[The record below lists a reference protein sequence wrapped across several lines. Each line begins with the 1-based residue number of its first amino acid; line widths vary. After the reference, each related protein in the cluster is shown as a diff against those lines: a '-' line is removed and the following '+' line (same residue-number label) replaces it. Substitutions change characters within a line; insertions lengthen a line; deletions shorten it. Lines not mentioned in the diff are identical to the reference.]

1 MFLPLFFVTFAAII
15 TYLNKKRT
23 KNMKHIRHYLTAL
36 FAIALSLMV
45 WADSGELFT
54 SGKLSSSLINCIV
67 QDKYGYIWVGT
78 EYGLSKFDGYRF
90 TNYLHNEEDTTSITD
105 NIISDLLVDKKGNL
119 WIGCAKGLMRYNY
132 ETNNFSRLQFPDGRK
147 PRIYSMV
154 ESHRGDILLGTAGY
168 GLYSVKNNGIEK
180 TANNRFTIKW
190 ERAYAKR
197 DSDVFFTHIYEDKH
211 HYLWQSSHL
220 STFTRFIEKQ
230 GKVQRKDFKSPY
242 GAPVA
247 FIQHR
252 PQAMLIVCMYGIIY
266 YDYRTGRIA
275 DAGYDLGTFKNHVTI
290 NNATFDHEGNLY
302 ISTSEHGALIIK
314 KGSNK
319 VEQLENSNSNF
330 NLSTA
335 FVNDIIEDKDNN
347 LWIGCYKKGL
357 YLLNQRQQA
366 FSSWSFS
373 AQNYIIG
380 SSVSSIAPGENG
392 ETWCTVQN
400 SGVFC
405 FDASGKIIAHPT
417 SPAGTC
423 IIYKDRRGAYWISNG
438 SALYSYN
445 PHTGA
450 YQEKLT
456 FTSAGIY
463 CMTDDNQG
471 NLYISVYS
479 KGLYIYNV
487 ESGKVTV
494 LNMRQRGNKGF
505 LCNDWVR
512 SMAFDHTGHL
522 WIGTSNGVSCLNT
535 KTLSFK
541 DFGWNNILKD
551 RQANGICEG
560 KNGNMIIGTEEGLY
574 LFDRKNNKTLALPHA
589 EVLKGKQVCSII
601 KDHQGDLWI
610 STTMGIWQYDQKN
623 RQFIGHINGNG
634 LTTRE
639 YVLGSSMHTASDL
652 IAFGTSDGIT
662 TFYPERVKA
671 KKMELGDVHL
681 TNFIIDGKPI
691 NCLTDEFTIPY
702 EENSFTLEF
711 SLLNYRNTDNISFQ
725 YRINEGK
732 WNSTNE
738 GSNAVSFNKLKP
750 GSYTLEV
757 RAMSNG
763 NFSKKS
769 TIIHIKV
776 CDPWYAS
783 TWAFLLYFLTAAG
796 IILYIIYRYERHRKE
811 DLEETK
817 MQFLINATHDI
828 RSPLTLIME
837 PLKKLKERLGNAEEY
852 QADIDTIDRNA
863 QRLLTLVNQILDKR
877 RLDKHQMNLSCR
889 ETNLVEFSQG
899 LVSLFTYNA
908 NLRGINIRLEMPETP
923 VNAWIDRNKLDKA
936 IANLLSNAFKYTP
949 NGGEIIFRIEK
960 QDKKVLLYVID
971 SGKGLGKNDDA
982 KTLFERFYQGKN
994 SADMHLGGS
1003 GIGLN
1008 LCRSIVRLHGGDVTA
1023 RNREDGTSGACFIIE
1038 LPLGKEHLKDSQINS
1053 DYVVNG
1059 KKQQRGA
1066 ASRNSKILLVDDD
1079 IEICRYL
1086 KSELSDWYR
1095 FVICNNGKEALKQLL
1110 SGDFDLVVSDVVM
1123 PEMDGI
1129 TLLRNIK
1136 GNANISHVPVIMLTS
1151 KSEISDRLEGIKL
1164 GADAYLAKPFSL
1176 EELHLTIDNLIDN
1189 VRRLKGKFSGALK
1202 QDDKVEKIEVKGY
1215 DEELMERIMKVV
1227 NENLS
1232 DSDFNVEKMCDEVGV
1247 SRTQLHRKLKE
1258 MTGVPTSEFLRNIRL
1273 NEAARLI
1280 REHKINI
1287 TQVSYMV
1294 GFANN
1299 SHFSTAFKKYFGMS
1313 PTEYAAKYTE

>member
-1 MFLPLFFVTFAAII
+1 MLFSIFCFVQ
-15 TYLNKKRT
+15 
-23 KNMKHIRHYLTAL
+23 MLTCFSYAN
-36 FAIALSLMV
+36 
-45 WADSGELFT
+45 SGRLYT
-54 SGKLSSSLINCIV
+54 SNDLSSSLIRCII
-67 QDKYGYIWVGT
+67 QDKYGFIWVGT
-78 EYGLSKFDGYRF
+78 NYGLNRFDGYKF
-90 TNYLHNEEDTTSITD
+90 STYLCNPADTTTIQD
-105 NIISDLLVDKKGNL
+105 NDIVKLYPYSKEFLFVATNRGLYKYSYLTNSFQHIVLEKKDEKIRVSSLIEDGKHNLL
-119 WIGCAKGLMRYNY
+119 I
-132 ETNNFSRLQFPDGRK
+132 
-147 PRIYSMV
+147 
-154 ESHRGDILLGTAGY
+154 GTAGY
-168 GLYSVKNNGIEK
+168 GAYRLDMTTGKVTRLSRKSANSV
-180 TANNRFTIKW
+180 
-190 ERAYAKR
+190 
-197 DSDVFFTHIYEDKH
+197 DDFFAMLFFDDEG
-211 HYLWQSSHL
+211 YLWQANHTKVL
-220 STFTRFIEKQ
+220 RKYKYN
-230 GKVQRKDFKSPY
+230 GKSIQLVSVYEPKDLFGISKLY
-242 GAPVA
+242 ATDKKGFFVA
-247 FIQHR
+247 HTGGMMR
-252 PQAMLIVCMYGIIY
+252 
-266 YDYRTGRIA
+266 YDYASHSFSRYDFDFSAHQG
-275 DAGYDLGTFKNHVTI
+275 AGYISAVTLDKYGNLWLGTSGDGTFKIPHGSRKAYRVEL
-290 NNATFDHEGNLY
+290 NNQSFIFDNAHISDLLIDRDGNQWY
-302 ISTSEHGALIIK
+302 
-314 KGSNK
+314 
-319 VEQLENSNSNF
+319 
-330 NLSTA
+330 
-335 FVNDIIEDKDNN
+335 
-347 LWIGCYKKGL
+347 GCYMKGLFLSNNDKNVFHPVSLDELGAGMETISSVVGVADGLMLFVVKNHGL
-357 YLLNQRQQA
+357 YLLDEKTGNTKLLQ
-366 FSSWSFS
+366 
-373 AQNYIIG
+373 
-380 SSVSSIAPGENG
+380 
-392 ETWCTVQN
+392 
-400 SGVFC
+400 
-405 FDASGKIIAHPT
+405 
-417 SPAGTC
+417 SPAGP
-423 IIYKDRRGAYWISNG
+423 IKVYSDFRKKVYVYGRDGIYEYDWMYQTYRLLLPSNGLSLDDMQVDAAGNIYFTSQGNGLYVWNRKSGKMTQYLMDDKRPHKTICNNWISEIRLD
-438 SALYSYN
+438 S
-445 PHTGA
+445 
-450 YQEKLT
+450 
-456 FTSAGIY
+456 
-463 CMTDDNQG
+463 
-471 NLYISVYS
+471 
-479 KGLYIYNV
+479 
-487 ESGKVTV
+487 
-494 LNMRQRGNKGF
+494 RG
-505 LCNDWVR
+505 W
-512 SMAFDHTGHL
+512 L
-522 WIGTSNGVSCLNT
+522 WCATANGVSCMDT
-535 KTLSFK
+535 KTGYFDIILSRP
-541 DFGWNNILKD
+541 LL
-551 RQANGICEG
+551 EG
-560 KNGNMIIGTEEGLY
+560 KSCYSTLELSDGKIAIATEMGLY
-574 LFDRKNNKTLALPHA
+574 LYDRKKQQTIPWPHS
-589 EVLKGKQVCSII
+589 ESISGLRIYSLK
-601 KDHQGDLWI
+601 KDVKGNLWM
-610 STTMGIWQYDQKN
+610 SSAQGIWCYDSKAKS
-623 RQFIGHINGNG
+623 FFSFEKGNG
-634 LTTRE
+634 LLTKE
-639 YVLGSSMHTASDL
+639 YLAGVVGS
-652 IAFGTSDGIT
+652 TSDGVICYGNSEGLT
-662 TFYPERVKA
+662 YFRPSQVKDYNEKTSA
-671 KKMELGDVHL
+671 IYLSGVL
-681 TNFIIDGKPI
+681 LDGKMAPFI
-691 NCLTDEFTIPY
+691 GDNLSVPSDFKSIVL
-702 EENSFTLEF
+702 SFSQLDYQ
-711 SLLNYRNTDNISFQ
+711 SVGNIVFQ
-725 YRINEGK
+725 YRINGGK
-732 WNSTNE
+732 WI
-738 GSNAVSFNKLKP
+738 SNAAGDNSFNFTGL
-750 GSYTLEV
+750 SYGHYRIEV
-757 RAMSNG
+757 RTYCNG
-763 NFSKKS
+763 KYSTYKKV
-769 TIIHIKV
+769 INLDV
-776 CDPWYAS
+776 LAPWFL
-783 TWAFLLYFLTAAG
+783 TVWAKLLYLFLILGLTAAA
-796 IILYIIYRYERHRKE
+796 IIVFLRKKKR
-811 DLEETK
+811 DMEEAK

-1202 QDDKVEKIEVKGY
+1202 QDDKVEKVEVKGY

>member
-1 MFLPLFFVTFAAII
+1 MLFSIFCFVQ
-15 TYLNKKRT
+15 
-23 KNMKHIRHYLTAL
+23 MLTCFSYAN
-36 FAIALSLMV
+36 
-45 WADSGELFT
+45 SGRLYT
-54 SGKLSSSLINCIV
+54 SNDMSSSLIRCII
-67 QDKYGYIWVGT
+67 QDKYGFIWVGT
-78 EYGLSKFDGYRF
+78 NFGLNRFDGYKF
-90 TNYLHNEEDTTSITD
+90 CTYLCNPADTTTIQD
-105 NIISDLLVDKKGNL
+105 NDIVKLYPYSKEFLFVATNRGLYKYSYLTNSFQHIVLEKKDEKIRISSLIEDGKHNLL
-119 WIGCAKGLMRYNY
+119 I
-132 ETNNFSRLQFPDGRK
+132 
-147 PRIYSMV
+147 
-154 ESHRGDILLGTAGY
+154 GTAGY
-168 GLYSVKNNGIEK
+168 GAYRLDMTTGKVTRLSRKSANSV
-180 TANNRFTIKW
+180 
-190 ERAYAKR
+190 
-197 DSDVFFTHIYEDKH
+197 DDFFAMLFFDDEG
-211 HYLWQSSHL
+211 YLWQANH
-220 STFTRFIEKQ
+220 T
-230 GKVQRKDFKSPY
+230 KVLRKYKYNSKSIKLVSVYEPKGLFSVCKLY
-242 GAPVA
+242 AADKKGFFVA
-247 FIQHR
+247 H
-252 PQAMLIVCMYGIIY
+252 VGGIMR
-266 YDYRTGRIA
+266 YDYASHRFSRYDFDFSAHQG
-275 DAGYDLGTFKNHVTI
+275 AGYISAVTLDKYGNLWLGTSGDGTFKIPHGSRKAYRVEL
-290 NNATFDHEGNLY
+290 NNQSFIFDNAHISDLLIDRDGNQWY
-302 ISTSEHGALIIK
+302 
-314 KGSNK
+314 
-319 VEQLENSNSNF
+319 
-330 NLSTA
+330 
-335 FVNDIIEDKDNN
+335 
-347 LWIGCYKKGL
+347 GCYMKGLFLSNNDKNVFHPVSLDELGAGMETISSVVGVADGLMLFVVKNHGL
-357 YLLNQRQQA
+357 YLLDEKTGNTKLLQ
-366 FSSWSFS
+366 
-373 AQNYIIG
+373 
-380 SSVSSIAPGENG
+380 
-392 ETWCTVQN
+392 
-400 SGVFC
+400 
-405 FDASGKIIAHPT
+405 
-417 SPAGTC
+417 SPAGP
-423 IIYKDRRGAYWISNG
+423 IKVYSDFRKNVYVYGRDGIYEYDWKHQTYRLLLPANGLSLDYMQVDAAGNIYFTSQGNGLYVWNRKSGKMTQYLMDDKRPHKTICNNWISEIRLD
-438 SALYSYN
+438 S
-445 PHTGA
+445 
-450 YQEKLT
+450 
-456 FTSAGIY
+456 
-463 CMTDDNQG
+463 
-471 NLYISVYS
+471 
-479 KGLYIYNV
+479 
-487 ESGKVTV
+487 
-494 LNMRQRGNKGF
+494 RG
-505 LCNDWVR
+505 W
-512 SMAFDHTGHL
+512 L
-522 WIGTSNGVSCLNT
+522 WCATANGVSCMDT
-535 KTLSFK
+535 KTGYFDIILSRP
-541 DFGWNNILKD
+541 LL
-551 RQANGICEG
+551 EG
-560 KNGNMIIGTEEGLY
+560 KTCYSTLELSDGKIAIATEMGLY
-574 LFDRKNNKTLALPHA
+574 LYDRKKQQTTPWPHS
-589 EVLKGKQVCSII
+589 ESISGLRIYSLK
-601 KDHQGDLWI
+601 KDVKGNLWM
-610 STTMGIWQYDQKN
+610 STAQGIWCYDSKAKS
-623 RQFIGHINGNG
+623 FFSFEKGNG
-634 LTTRE
+634 LLTKE
-639 YVLGSSMHTASDL
+639 YLAGVVGS
-652 IAFGTSDGIT
+652 TSDGVICYGNSEGLT
-662 TFYPERVKA
+662 YFRPSQVKDYNEKTSA
-671 KKMELGDVHL
+671 IYLSGVL
-681 TNFIIDGKPI
+681 LDGKMAPFI
-691 NCLTDEFTIPY
+691 GDNLSVPSDFKSIVL
-702 EENSFTLEF
+702 SFSQLDYQ
-711 SLLNYRNTDNISFQ
+711 SVGNIVFQ
-725 YRINEGK
+725 YRINGGK
-732 WNSTNE
+732 WI
-738 GSNAVSFNKLKP
+738 SNAAGDNSFNFTGL
-750 GSYTLEV
+750 SYGHYRIEV
-757 RAMSNG
+757 RTYCNG
-763 NFSKKS
+763 KYSTYKKV
-769 TIIHIKV
+769 INLDV
-776 CDPWYAS
+776 LAPWFL
-783 TWAFLLYFLTAAG
+783 TVWAKLLYLFLILGLTAAA
-796 IILYIIYRYERHRKE
+796 IIVYLRKKKR
-811 DLEETK
+811 DLEEAK

-852 QADIDTIDRNA
+852 QADIDTIDRNT

>member
-1 MFLPLFFVTFAAII
+1 MKRFMLFSIFCFVQ
-15 TYLNKKRT
+15 
-23 KNMKHIRHYLTAL
+23 MLTCFSYAN
-36 FAIALSLMV
+36 
-45 WADSGELFT
+45 SGRLYT
-54 SGKLSSSLINCIV
+54 SNDMSSSLIRCII
-67 QDKYGYIWVGT
+67 QDKYGFIWVGT
-78 EYGLSKFDGYRF
+78 NFGLNRFDGYKF
-90 TNYLHNEEDTTSITD
+90 CTYLCNPADTTTIQD
-105 NIISDLLVDKKGNL
+105 NDIVKLYPYSKEFLFVATNRGLYKYSYLTNSFQHIVLEKKDEKIRISSLIEDGKHNLL
-119 WIGCAKGLMRYNY
+119 I
-132 ETNNFSRLQFPDGRK
+132 
-147 PRIYSMV
+147 
-154 ESHRGDILLGTAGY
+154 GTAGY
-168 GLYSVKNNGIEK
+168 GAYRLDMTTGKVTRLSRKSANSV
-180 TANNRFTIKW
+180 
-190 ERAYAKR
+190 
-197 DSDVFFTHIYEDKH
+197 DDFFAMLFFDDEG
-211 HYLWQSSHL
+211 YLWQANHTKVL
-220 STFTRFIEKQ
+220 RKYKYN
-230 GKVQRKDFKSPY
+230 GKSIKLVSVYEPKGLFSVCKLYAADKKGFF
-242 GAPVA
+242 VA
-247 FIQHR
+247 H
-252 PQAMLIVCMYGIIY
+252 VGGIMR
-266 YDYRTGRIA
+266 YDYASHRFSRYDFDFSAHQG
-275 DAGYDLGTFKNHVTI
+275 AGYISAVTLDKYGNLWLGTSGDGTFKIPHGSRKAYRVEL
-290 NNATFDHEGNLY
+290 NNQSFIFDNAHISDLLIDRDGNQWY
-302 ISTSEHGALIIK
+302 
-314 KGSNK
+314 
-319 VEQLENSNSNF
+319 
-330 NLSTA
+330 
-335 FVNDIIEDKDNN
+335 
-347 LWIGCYKKGL
+347 GCYMKGLFLSNNDKNVFHPVSLDELGAGMETISSVVGVADGLMLFVVKNHGL
-357 YLLNQRQQA
+357 YLLDEKTGNTKLLQ
-366 FSSWSFS
+366 
-373 AQNYIIG
+373 
-380 SSVSSIAPGENG
+380 
-392 ETWCTVQN
+392 
-400 SGVFC
+400 
-405 FDASGKIIAHPT
+405 
-417 SPAGTC
+417 SPAGP
-423 IIYKDRRGAYWISNG
+423 IKVYSDFRKNVYVYGRDGIYEYDWKHQTYRLLLPANGLSLDYMRVDAAGNIYFTSQGNGLYVWNRKSGKMTQYLMDDKRPHKTICNNWISEIRLD
-438 SALYSYN
+438 S
-445 PHTGA
+445 
-450 YQEKLT
+450 
-456 FTSAGIY
+456 
-463 CMTDDNQG
+463 
-471 NLYISVYS
+471 
-479 KGLYIYNV
+479 
-487 ESGKVTV
+487 
-494 LNMRQRGNKGF
+494 RG
-505 LCNDWVR
+505 W
-512 SMAFDHTGHL
+512 L
-522 WIGTSNGVSCLNT
+522 WCATANGVSCMDT
-535 KTLSFK
+535 KTGYFDIILSRP
-541 DFGWNNILKD
+541 LL
-551 RQANGICEG
+551 EG
-560 KNGNMIIGTEEGLY
+560 KTCYSTLELSDGKIAIATEMGLY
-574 LFDRKNNKTLALPHA
+574 LYDRKKQQTTPWPHS
-589 EVLKGKQVCSII
+589 ESISGLRIYSLK
-601 KDHQGDLWI
+601 KDVKGNLWM
-610 STTMGIWQYDQKN
+610 STAQGIWCYDSKAKS
-623 RQFIGHINGNG
+623 FFSFEKGNG
-634 LTTRE
+634 LLTKE
-639 YVLGSSMHTASDL
+639 YLAGVVGS
-652 IAFGTSDGIT
+652 TSDGVICYGNSEGLT
-662 TFYPERVKA
+662 YFRPSQVKDYNEKTSA
-671 KKMELGDVHL
+671 IYLSGVL
-681 TNFIIDGKPI
+681 LDGKMAPFI
-691 NCLTDEFTIPY
+691 GDNLSVPY
-702 EENSFTLEF
+702 DFKSIVLSFSQLDYQ
-711 SLLNYRNTDNISFQ
+711 SVGNIVFQ
-725 YRINEGK
+725 YRINGGK
-732 WNSTNE
+732 WI
-738 GSNAVSFNKLKP
+738 SNAAGDNSFNFTGL
-750 GSYTLEV
+750 SYGHYRIEV
-757 RAMSNG
+757 RTYCNG
-763 NFSKKS
+763 KYSTYKKV
-769 TIIHIKV
+769 INLDV
-776 CDPWYAS
+776 LAPWFL
-783 TWAFLLYFLTAAG
+783 TVWAKLLYLFLILGLTAAA
-796 IILYIIYRYERHRKE
+796 IIVYLRKKKR
-811 DLEETK
+811 DLEEAK

-1038 LPLGKEHLKDSQINS
+1038 LPLGKEHLKNNQICLDN
-1053 DYVVNG
+1053 VGTG
-1059 KKQQRGA
+1059 KKQQRSA

-1129 TLLRNIK
+1129 TLLKNIK

-1280 REHKINI
+1280 RERKINI

-1313 PTEYAAKYTE
+1313 PSEYAAKYTE

>member
-1 MFLPLFFVTFAAII
+1 MKRFMLFSIFCFVQ
-15 TYLNKKRT
+15 
-23 KNMKHIRHYLTAL
+23 MLTCFSYAN
-36 FAIALSLMV
+36 
-45 WADSGELFT
+45 SGRLYT
-54 SGKLSSSLINCIV
+54 SNDMSSSLIRCII
-67 QDKYGYIWVGT
+67 QDKYGFIWVGT
-78 EYGLSKFDGYRF
+78 NYGLNRFDGYKF
-90 TNYLHNEEDTTSITD
+90 STYLCNPADTTTIQD
-105 NIISDLLVDKKGNL
+105 NDIVKLYPYSKEFLFVATNRGLYKYSYLTNSFQHIVLEKKDEKIRVSSLIEDGKHNLL
-119 WIGCAKGLMRYNY
+119 I
-132 ETNNFSRLQFPDGRK
+132 
-147 PRIYSMV
+147 
-154 ESHRGDILLGTAGY
+154 GTAGY
-168 GLYSVKNNGIEK
+168 GAYRLDMTTGKVTRLSRKSANSV
-180 TANNRFTIKW
+180 
-190 ERAYAKR
+190 
-197 DSDVFFTHIYEDKH
+197 DDFFAMLFFDDEG
-211 HYLWQSSHL
+211 YLWQANHTKVL
-220 STFTRFIEKQ
+220 RKYKYN
-230 GKVQRKDFKSPY
+230 GKSIKLVSVYEPKGLFSVCKLYAADKKGFF
-242 GAPVA
+242 VA
-247 FIQHR
+247 H
-252 PQAMLIVCMYGIIY
+252 VGGIMR
-266 YDYRTGRIA
+266 YDYASHRFSRYDFDFSAHQG
-275 DAGYDLGTFKNHVTI
+275 AGYISAVTLDKYGNLWLGTSGDGTFKIPHGSRKAYRVEL
-290 NNATFDHEGNLY
+290 NNQSFIFDNAHISDLLIDRDGNQWY
-302 ISTSEHGALIIK
+302 
-314 KGSNK
+314 
-319 VEQLENSNSNF
+319 
-330 NLSTA
+330 
-335 FVNDIIEDKDNN
+335 
-347 LWIGCYKKGL
+347 GCYMKGLFLSNNDKNVFHPVSLDELGAGMETISSVVGVADGLMLFVVKNHGL
-357 YLLNQRQQA
+357 YLLDEKTGNTKLLQ
-366 FSSWSFS
+366 
-373 AQNYIIG
+373 
-380 SSVSSIAPGENG
+380 
-392 ETWCTVQN
+392 
-400 SGVFC
+400 
-405 FDASGKIIAHPT
+405 
-417 SPAGTC
+417 SPAGP
-423 IIYKDRRGAYWISNG
+423 IKVYSDFRKNVYVYGRDGIYEYDWMHQTYRLLLPANGLSLDYMQVDAAGNIYFTSQGNGLYVWNRKSGKMTQYLMDDKRPHKTICNNWISEIRLD
-438 SALYSYN
+438 S
-445 PHTGA
+445 
-450 YQEKLT
+450 
-456 FTSAGIY
+456 
-463 CMTDDNQG
+463 
-471 NLYISVYS
+471 
-479 KGLYIYNV
+479 
-487 ESGKVTV
+487 
-494 LNMRQRGNKGF
+494 RG
-505 LCNDWVR
+505 W
-512 SMAFDHTGHL
+512 L
-522 WIGTSNGVSCLNT
+522 WCATANGVSCMDT
-535 KTLSFK
+535 KTGYFDIILSRP
-541 DFGWNNILKD
+541 LL
-551 RQANGICEG
+551 EG
-560 KNGNMIIGTEEGLY
+560 KSCYSTLELSNGKIAIATEMGLY
-574 LFDRKNNKTLALPHA
+574 LYDRKKQQTTPWPHS
-589 EVLKGKQVCSII
+589 ESISGLRIYSLK
-601 KDHQGDLWI
+601 KDVKGNLWM
-610 STTMGIWQYDQKN
+610 STAQGIWCYDSKAKS
-623 RQFIGHINGNG
+623 FFSFEKGNG
-634 LTTRE
+634 LLTKE
-639 YVLGSSMHTASDL
+639 YLAGVVGS
-652 IAFGTSDGIT
+652 TSDGVICYGNSEGLT
-662 TFYPERVKA
+662 YFQPSEVKDYNEKTSA
-671 KKMELGDVHL
+671 IYLSGVL
-681 TNFIIDGKPI
+681 LDGKMAPFI
-691 NCLTDEFTIPY
+691 GDNLSVPSDFKSIVL
-702 EENSFTLEF
+702 SFSQLDYQ
-711 SLLNYRNTDNISFQ
+711 SVGNIVFQ
-725 YRINEGK
+725 YRINGGK
-732 WNSTNE
+732 WI
-738 GSNAVSFNKLKP
+738 SNAAGDNSFNFTGL
-750 GSYTLEV
+750 SYGHYRIEV
-757 RAMSNG
+757 RTYCNG
-763 NFSKKS
+763 KYSTYKKV
-769 TIIHIKV
+769 INLDV
-776 CDPWYAS
+776 LAPWFL
-783 TWAFLLYFLTAAG
+783 TVWAKLLYLFLILGLTAAA
-796 IILYIIYRYERHRKE
+796 IIVYLRKKKR
-811 DLEETK
+811 DLEEAK

-982 KTLFERFYQGKN
+982 KNLFERFYQGKN

-1189 VRRLKGKFSGALK
+1189 VRRLKGKFTGALK
-1202 QDDKVEKIEVKGY
+1202 QDDKVEKVEVKGY

>member
-1 MFLPLFFVTFAAII
+1 M
-15 TYLNKKRT
+15 
-23 KNMKHIRHYLTAL
+23 
-36 FAIALSLMV
+36 
-45 WADSGELFT
+45 
-54 SGKLSSSLINCIV
+54 
-67 QDKYGYIWVGT
+67 DKYGNLWLGT
-78 EYGLSKFDGYRF
+78 SGDGTFKIPHGSRKAYRVELNNQSFIFD
-90 TNYLHNEEDTTSITD
+90 NAH
-105 NIISDLLVDKKGNL
+105 ISDLLIDRDGNQWYGCYMKGLFLSNNDKNVFHPVSLDELGAGMETISSVVGVADGLMLFVVKNHGLYLLDEKTGKTKLLQSPAGPIRVYSDFRKNVYVYGRDGIYEYDWKHQTYRLLLPANGLSLDGMQVDAAGNIYFTSPGNGLYVWNRKSGKMTQYLMDDKRPHKTICNNWISEIRLDSRGWLWCATANGVSCMDTKTGYFDIILSRSLLEGKTCYSTLELSNGKIAIATEMGLYLYDRKKQQTTPWPHSESISGLRIYSLKKDVKGNL
-119 WIGCAKGLMRYNY
+119 WMSTAQGIWCYDSKAKSFFSFEKGNGLLTKEYLAGVVGSTSDGVICYGNSEGLTYFRPSQVKDYN
-132 ETNNFSRLQFPDGRK
+132 
-147 PRIYSMV
+147 
-154 ESHRGDILLGTAGY
+154 
-168 GLYSVKNNGIEK
+168 EK
-180 TANNRFTIKW
+180 T
-190 ERAYAKR
+190 
-197 DSDVFFTHIYEDKH
+197 SVIY
-211 HYLWQSSHL
+211 L
-220 STFTRFIEKQ
+220 SGVLLDGKMAPFI
-230 GKVQRKDFKSPY
+230 GDNLSVPSDFKS
-242 GAPVA
+242 
-247 FIQHR
+247 
-252 PQAMLIVCMYGIIY
+252 IV
-266 YDYRTGRIA
+266 
-275 DAGYDLGTFKNHVTI
+275 
-290 NNATFDHEGNLY
+290 
-302 ISTSEHGALIIK
+302 
-314 KGSNK
+314 
-319 VEQLENSNSNF
+319 
-330 NLSTA
+330 LS
-335 FVNDIIEDKDNN
+335 
-347 LWIGCYKKGL
+347 
-357 YLLNQRQQA
+357 
-366 FSSWSFS
+366 
-373 AQNYIIG
+373 
-380 SSVSSIAPGENG
+380 
-392 ETWCTVQN
+392 
-400 SGVFC
+400 
-405 FDASGKIIAHPT
+405 
-417 SPAGTC
+417 
-423 IIYKDRRGAYWISNG
+423 
-438 SALYSYN
+438 
-445 PHTGA
+445 
-450 YQEKLT
+450 
-456 FTSAGIY
+456 
-463 CMTDDNQG
+463 
-471 NLYISVYS
+471 
-479 KGLYIYNV
+479 
-487 ESGKVTV
+487 
-494 LNMRQRGNKGF
+494 
-505 LCNDWVR
+505 
-512 SMAFDHTGHL
+512 
-522 WIGTSNGVSCLNT
+522 
-535 KTLSFK
+535 
-541 DFGWNNILKD
+541 
-551 RQANGICEG
+551 
-560 KNGNMIIGTEEGLY
+560 
-574 LFDRKNNKTLALPHA
+574 
-589 EVLKGKQVCSII
+589 
-601 KDHQGDLWI
+601 
-610 STTMGIWQYDQKN
+610 
-623 RQFIGHINGNG
+623 
-634 LTTRE
+634 
-639 YVLGSSMHTASDL
+639 
-652 IAFGTSDGIT
+652 
-662 TFYPERVKA
+662 
-671 KKMELGDVHL
+671 
-681 TNFIIDGKPI
+681 
-691 NCLTDEFTIPY
+691 
-702 EENSFTLEF
+702 F
-711 SLLNYRNTDNISFQ
+711 SLLDYQSVGNIVFQ
-725 YRINEGK
+725 YRINGGK
-732 WNSTNE
+732 WI
-738 GSNAVSFNKLKP
+738 SNAAGDNSFNFTGL
-750 GSYTLEV
+750 SYGHYRIEV
-757 RAMSNG
+757 RTYCNG
-763 NFSKKS
+763 KYSTYKKV
-769 TIIHIKV
+769 INLDV
-776 CDPWYAS
+776 LAPWFL
-783 TWAFLLYFLTAAG
+783 TVWAKLIYLFLILGLTAAA
-796 IILYIIYRYERHRKE
+796 IIVYLRKKKR
-811 DLEETK
+811 DMEEAK

-852 QADIDTIDRNA
+852 HEDIDTMDRNA

-877 RLDKHQMNLSCR
+877 RLDKHQMKLSCR
-889 ETNLVEFSQG
+889 ETNLVEFSRG

-1059 KKQQRGA
+1059 KKPQRGA

-1202 QDDKVEKIEVKGY
+1202 QDDKVEKVEVKGY

-1280 REHKINI
+1280 RERKINI

>member
-1 MFLPLFFVTFAAII
+1 MKRFILFSIFCFVQ
-15 TYLNKKRT
+15 
-23 KNMKHIRHYLTAL
+23 MLTCFSYAN
-36 FAIALSLMV
+36 
-45 WADSGELFT
+45 SGRLYT
-54 SGKLSSSLINCIV
+54 SNDLSSSLIRCII
-67 QDKYGYIWVGT
+67 QDKYGFIWVGT
-78 EYGLSKFDGYRF
+78 NYGLNRFDGYKF
-90 TNYLHNEEDTTSITD
+90 STYLCNPADTTTIQDNDIVKLYPYSKEFLFVATNRGLYKYSYLTNSFQHIVLEKKDEKIRVSSLIEDGKHNLLIGTSGYGAYRLDMTTGKVTRLSRKSANSVDDFFAMLFFDDEGYLWQANHTKVLRKYKYNGKSIKLVSVYEPKDLFGISKLYATD
-105 NIISDLLVDKKGNL
+105 KKGFFVAHAGGIMRYDYASHSFSRYDFDFSSHQGAGYISAVTLDKYGNLWLGTSGDGTFKIPHGSRKAYRVELNNQSFIFDNAHISDLLIDRDGNQ
-119 WIGCAKGLMRYNY
+119 WYGCYMKGLFLSNNDKNVFHPVSLDELGAGM
-132 ETNNFSRLQFPDGRK
+132 ETISSVVGVADGL
-147 PRIYSMV
+147 MLFV
-154 ESHRGDILLGTAGY
+154 
-168 GLYSVKNNGIEK
+168 VKN
-180 TANNRFTIKW
+180 
-190 ERAYAKR
+190 
-197 DSDVFFTHIYEDKH
+197 H
-211 HYLWQSSHL
+211 
-220 STFTRFIEKQ
+220 
-230 GKVQRKDFKSPY
+230 
-242 GAPVA
+242 
-247 FIQHR
+247 
-252 PQAMLIVCMYGIIY
+252 
-266 YDYRTGRIA
+266 
-275 DAGYDLGTFKNHVTI
+275 
-290 NNATFDHEGNLY
+290 
-302 ISTSEHGALIIK
+302 
-314 KGSNK
+314 
-319 VEQLENSNSNF
+319 
-330 NLSTA
+330 
-335 FVNDIIEDKDNN
+335 
-347 LWIGCYKKGL
+347 GL
-357 YLLNQRQQA
+357 YLLDEKTGNTKLLQ
-366 FSSWSFS
+366 
-373 AQNYIIG
+373 
-380 SSVSSIAPGENG
+380 
-392 ETWCTVQN
+392 
-400 SGVFC
+400 
-405 FDASGKIIAHPT
+405 
-417 SPAGTC
+417 SPAGLVKVYSDFRKNVYVYGRDG
-423 IIYKDRRGAYWISNG
+423 IYEYDWKHQTYRLLLPANG
-438 SALYSYN
+438 LSLDGMQVDAAGNIY
-445 PHTGA
+445 
-450 YQEKLT
+450 
-456 FTSAGIY
+456 FTS
-463 CMTDDNQG
+463 QG
-471 NLYISVYS
+471 N
-479 KGLYIYNV
+479 GLYVWNRK
-487 ESGKVTV
+487 SGKMTQY
-494 LNMRQRGNKGF
+494 LMDDKRPHKTICNNWIADIRLDSRG
-505 LCNDWVR
+505 R
-512 SMAFDHTGHL
+512 L
-522 WIGTSNGVSCLNT
+522 WCATSNGVSCMDT
-535 KTLSFK
+535 KTGYFDIILSRP
-541 DFGWNNILKD
+541 LL
-551 RQANGICEG
+551 EG
-560 KNGNMIIGTEEGLY
+560 KSCYSTLELSDGKIAIATEMGLY
-574 LFDRKNNKTLALPHA
+574 LYDRKKQQTTPWPHS
-589 EVLKGKQVCSII
+589 ESISGLRIYSLK
-601 KDHQGDLWI
+601 KDVKGNLWM
-610 STTMGIWQYDQKN
+610 STAQGIWCYDSKAKS
-623 RQFIGHINGNG
+623 FFSFEKGNG
-634 LTTRE
+634 LLTKE
-639 YVLGSSMHTASDL
+639 YLAGVVGS
-652 IAFGTSDGIT
+652 TSDGVICYGNSEGLT
-662 TFYPERVKA
+662 YFRPSQVKDYDEKTSA
-671 KKMELGDVHL
+671 IYLSGVL
-681 TNFIIDGKPI
+681 LDGKMAPFI
-691 NCLTDEFTIPY
+691 GDNLSVPSDFKSIVL
-702 EENSFTLEF
+702 SFSQLDYQ
-711 SLLNYRNTDNISFQ
+711 SVGNIVFQ
-725 YRINEGK
+725 YRINGGR
-732 WNSTNE
+732 WI
-738 GSNAVSFNKLKP
+738 SNAAGENSFNFTGL
-750 GSYTLEV
+750 SYGHYRIEV
-757 RAMSNG
+757 RTYCNG
-763 NFSKKS
+763 KYSTYKKVINLDVLAPWFL
-769 TIIHIKV
+769 TI
-776 CDPWYAS
+776 
-783 TWAFLLYFLTAAG
+783 WAKLIYLFLILGLTAAA
-796 IILYIIYRYERHRKE
+796 IIVFLRKKKR
-811 DLEETK
+811 DLEEAK

-949 NGGEIIFRIEK
+949 NGGEIIFRIKK

-1038 LPLGKEHLKDSQINS
+1038 LPLGKEHLKNNQICLDN
-1053 DYVVNG
+1053 VG
-1059 KKQQRGA
+1059 TGMKQQRGA

-1086 KSELSDWYR
+1086 KSELSGWYR

-1189 VRRLKGKFSGALK
+1189 VRRLKGKFTGALK
-1202 QDDKVEKIEVKGY
+1202 QDDKVEKVEVKGY

>member
-1 MFLPLFFVTFAAII
+1 MLFSIFCFVQ
-15 TYLNKKRT
+15 
-23 KNMKHIRHYLTAL
+23 MLTCFSYAN
-36 FAIALSLMV
+36 
-45 WADSGELFT
+45 SGRLYT
-54 SGKLSSSLINCIV
+54 SNDMSSSLIRCII
-67 QDKYGYIWVGT
+67 QDKYGFIWVGT
-78 EYGLSKFDGYRF
+78 NFGLNRFDGYKF
-90 TNYLHNEEDTTSITD
+90 CTYLCNPADTTTIQD
-105 NIISDLLVDKKGNL
+105 NDIVKLYPYSKEFLFVATNRGLYKYSYLTNSFQHIVLEKKDEKIRISSLIEDGKHNLL
-119 WIGCAKGLMRYNY
+119 I
-132 ETNNFSRLQFPDGRK
+132 
-147 PRIYSMV
+147 
-154 ESHRGDILLGTAGY
+154 GTAGY
-168 GLYSVKNNGIEK
+168 GAYRLDMTTGKVTRLSRKSANSV
-180 TANNRFTIKW
+180 
-190 ERAYAKR
+190 
-197 DSDVFFTHIYEDKH
+197 DDFFAMLFFDDEG
-211 HYLWQSSHL
+211 YLWQANHTKVL
-220 STFTRFIEKQ
+220 RKYKYN
-230 GKVQRKDFKSPY
+230 GKSIKLVSVYEPKGLFSVCKLYAADKKGFF
-242 GAPVA
+242 VA
-247 FIQHR
+247 H
-252 PQAMLIVCMYGIIY
+252 VGGIMR
-266 YDYRTGRIA
+266 YDYASHRFSRYDFDFSAHQG
-275 DAGYDLGTFKNHVTI
+275 AGYISAVTLDKYGNLWLGTSGDGTFKIPHGSRKAYRVEL
-290 NNATFDHEGNLY
+290 NNQSFIFDNAHISDLLIDRDGNQWY
-302 ISTSEHGALIIK
+302 
-314 KGSNK
+314 
-319 VEQLENSNSNF
+319 
-330 NLSTA
+330 
-335 FVNDIIEDKDNN
+335 
-347 LWIGCYKKGL
+347 GCYMKGLFLSNNDKNVFHPVSLDELGAGMETISSVVGVADGLMLFVVKNHGL
-357 YLLNQRQQA
+357 YLLDEKTGNTKLLQ
-366 FSSWSFS
+366 
-373 AQNYIIG
+373 
-380 SSVSSIAPGENG
+380 
-392 ETWCTVQN
+392 
-400 SGVFC
+400 
-405 FDASGKIIAHPT
+405 
-417 SPAGTC
+417 SPAGP
-423 IIYKDRRGAYWISNG
+423 IKVYSDFRKNVYVYGRDGIYEYDWKHQTYRLLLPANGLSLDYMQVDAAGNIYFTSQGNGLYVWNRKSGKMTQYLMDDKRPHKTICNNWISEIRLD
-438 SALYSYN
+438 S
-445 PHTGA
+445 
-450 YQEKLT
+450 
-456 FTSAGIY
+456 
-463 CMTDDNQG
+463 
-471 NLYISVYS
+471 
-479 KGLYIYNV
+479 
-487 ESGKVTV
+487 
-494 LNMRQRGNKGF
+494 RG
-505 LCNDWVR
+505 W
-512 SMAFDHTGHL
+512 L
-522 WIGTSNGVSCLNT
+522 WCATANGVSCMDT
-535 KTLSFK
+535 KTGYFDIILSRP
-541 DFGWNNILKD
+541 LL
-551 RQANGICEG
+551 EG
-560 KNGNMIIGTEEGLY
+560 KTCYSTLELSDGKIAIATEMGLY
-574 LFDRKNNKTLALPHA
+574 LYDRKKQQTTPWPHS
-589 EVLKGKQVCSII
+589 ESISGLRIYSLK
-601 KDHQGDLWI
+601 KDVKGNLWM
-610 STTMGIWQYDQKN
+610 STAQGIWCYDSKAKS
-623 RQFIGHINGNG
+623 FFSFEKGNG
-634 LTTRE
+634 LLTKE
-639 YVLGSSMHTASDL
+639 YLAGVVGS
-652 IAFGTSDGIT
+652 TSDGVICYGNSEGLT
-662 TFYPERVKA
+662 YFRPSQVKDYNEKTSA
-671 KKMELGDVHL
+671 IYLSGVL
-681 TNFIIDGKPI
+681 LDGKMAPFI
-691 NCLTDEFTIPY
+691 GDNLSVPSDFKSIVL
-702 EENSFTLEF
+702 SFSQLDYQ
-711 SLLNYRNTDNISFQ
+711 SVGNIVFQ
-725 YRINEGK
+725 YRINGGK
-732 WNSTNE
+732 WI
-738 GSNAVSFNKLKP
+738 SNAAGDNSFNFTGL
-750 GSYTLEV
+750 SYGHYRIEV
-757 RAMSNG
+757 RTYCNG
-763 NFSKKS
+763 KYSTYKKV
-769 TIIHIKV
+769 INLDV
-776 CDPWYAS
+776 LAPWFL
-783 TWAFLLYFLTAAG
+783 TVWAKLLYLFLILGLTAAA
-796 IILYIIYRYERHRKE
+796 IIVYLRKKKR
-811 DLEETK
+811 DLEEAK

-852 QADIDTIDRNA
+852 QADIDTIDRNT

>member
-1 MFLPLFFVTFAAII
+1 MKRFLLFSIICIVQMLTCFSHAVTGRL
-15 TYLNKKRT
+15 Y
-23 KNMKHIRHYLTAL
+23 
-36 FAIALSLMV
+36 
-45 WADSGELFT
+45 T
-54 SGKLSSSLINCIV
+54 SNDMSSSLIRCII
-67 QDKYGYIWVGT
+67 QDKYGFIWVGT
-78 EYGLSKFDGYRF
+78 NYGLNRFDGYKF
-90 TNYLHNEEDTTSITD
+90 STYLCNPADTTTIQDNDIVKLYPYSKEFLFVATNRGLYKYSYLTNSFQHIVLEKKDEKIRVSSLIEDRKHNLLIGTSGYGAYRLDMTTGKVTRLSRKSANSVDNFFAMLFFDDEGYLWQANHTKVLRKYKYDGKSIRLVSVYEPKDLFGIRKLYATD
-105 NIISDLLVDKKGNL
+105 KKGFFVAHTGGIMRYDYASHSFSRYDFDFSAHQGAGYISAVTLDKYGNLWLGTSGDGTFKIPHGSRKAYRVELNSQSFIFDNAHISDLLIDRDGNQWYGCYMKGLFLSNNDKNVFHPVSLDELGAGMETISSVVGVADGLMLFVVKNHGLYLLDEKTGNTKLLQSPAGLVKVYSDFRKNVYVYGSDGIYEYDWKHQTYRLLLPANGLSLDGMQVDAAGNIYFTSPGNGLYVWNRKSGKMTQYLMDDKRPHKTICNNWTSEIRLDSRGWLWCATANGVSCMDTKTGYFDIILSRPLLEGKSCYSTLELPDGRIAIATEMGLYLYDRKKQQTTPWPHSESISGLRIYSLKKDVKGNL
-119 WIGCAKGLMRYNY
+119 WMSTAQGIWCYDSKAKSFFSFEKGNGLLTKEYLVGVVGSTSDGVICYGNSEGLTYFQPSEVKDYN
-132 ETNNFSRLQFPDGRK
+132 
-147 PRIYSMV
+147 
-154 ESHRGDILLGTAGY
+154 
-168 GLYSVKNNGIEK
+168 EK
-180 TANNRFTIKW
+180 TSA
-190 ERAYAKR
+190 
-197 DSDVFFTHIYEDKH
+197 IY
-211 HYLWQSSHL
+211 L
-220 STFTRFIEKQ
+220 SGVLLDGKMAPFI
-230 GKVQRKDFKSPY
+230 GDNLSVPSDFKS
-242 GAPVA
+242 
-247 FIQHR
+247 
-252 PQAMLIVCMYGIIY
+252 IV
-266 YDYRTGRIA
+266 
-275 DAGYDLGTFKNHVTI
+275 L
-290 NNATFDHEGNLY
+290 
-302 ISTSEHGALIIK
+302 
-314 KGSNK
+314 
-319 VEQLENSNSNF
+319 
-330 NLSTA
+330 
-335 FVNDIIEDKDNN
+335 
-347 LWIGCYKKGL
+347 
-357 YLLNQRQQA
+357 
-366 FSSWSFS
+366 SFS
-373 AQNYIIG
+373 QLDYQ
-380 SSVSSIAPGENG
+380 SV
-392 ETWCTVQN
+392 
-400 SGVFC
+400 
-405 FDASGKIIAHPT
+405 
-417 SPAGTC
+417 
-423 IIYKDRRGAYWISNG
+423 
-438 SALYSYN
+438 
-445 PHTGA
+445 
-450 YQEKLT
+450 
-456 FTSAGIY
+456 
-463 CMTDDNQG
+463 G
-471 NLYISVYS
+471 NIV
-479 KGLYIYNV
+479 
-487 ESGKVTV
+487 
-494 LNMRQRGNKGF
+494 
-505 LCNDWVR
+505 
-512 SMAFDHTGHL
+512 
-522 WIGTSNGVSCLNT
+522 
-535 KTLSFK
+535 
-541 DFGWNNILKD
+541 
-551 RQANGICEG
+551 
-560 KNGNMIIGTEEGLY
+560 
-574 LFDRKNNKTLALPHA
+574 
-589 EVLKGKQVCSII
+589 
-601 KDHQGDLWI
+601 
-610 STTMGIWQYDQKN
+610 
-623 RQFIGHINGNG
+623 
-634 LTTRE
+634 
-639 YVLGSSMHTASDL
+639 
-652 IAFGTSDGIT
+652 
-662 TFYPERVKA
+662 
-671 KKMELGDVHL
+671 
-681 TNFIIDGKPI
+681 
-691 NCLTDEFTIPY
+691 
-702 EENSFTLEF
+702 
-711 SLLNYRNTDNISFQ
+711 FQ
-725 YRINEGK
+725 YRINGGK
-732 WNSTNE
+732 WI
-738 GSNAVSFNKLKP
+738 SNAAGDNSFNFTGL
-750 GSYTLEV
+750 SYGHYRIEV
-757 RAMSNG
+757 RTYCNG
-763 NFSKKS
+763 KYSTYKKVINLDVL
-769 TIIHIKV
+769 T
-776 CDPWYAS
+776 PWFL
-783 TWAFLLYFLTAAG
+783 TVWAKLIYLFLILGLTAAA
-796 IILYIIYRYERHRKE
+796 IIVYLRKKKR
-811 DLEETK
+811 DLEEAK
-817 MQFLINATHDI
+817 IQFLINATHDI

-1189 VRRLKGKFSGALK
+1189 VRRLKGKFTGALK
-1202 QDDKVEKIEVKGY
+1202 QDDKVEKVEVKGY

-1280 REHKINI
+1280 RERKINI

>member
-1 MFLPLFFVTFAAII
+1 MKRFILFSIFCFVQ
-15 TYLNKKRT
+15 
-23 KNMKHIRHYLTAL
+23 MLTCFSYAN
-36 FAIALSLMV
+36 
-45 WADSGELFT
+45 SGRLYT
-54 SGKLSSSLINCIV
+54 SNDMSSSLIRCII
-67 QDKYGYIWVGT
+67 QDKYGFIWVGT
-78 EYGLSKFDGYRF
+78 NFGLNRFDGYKF
-90 TNYLHNEEDTTSITD
+90 STYLCNPADTTTIQD
-105 NIISDLLVDKKGNL
+105 NDIVKLYPYSKEFLFVATNRGLYKYSYLTNSFQHIVLEKKDEKIRVSSLIEDGKHNLL
-119 WIGCAKGLMRYNY
+119 I
-132 ETNNFSRLQFPDGRK
+132 
-147 PRIYSMV
+147 
-154 ESHRGDILLGTAGY
+154 GTAGY
-168 GLYSVKNNGIEK
+168 GAYRLDMTTGKVTRLSRKSANSV
-180 TANNRFTIKW
+180 
-190 ERAYAKR
+190 
-197 DSDVFFTHIYEDKH
+197 DDFFAMLFFDDEG
-211 HYLWQSSHL
+211 YLWQANHTKVL
-220 STFTRFIEKQ
+220 RKYKYN
-230 GKVQRKDFKSPY
+230 GKSIKLVSVYEPKGLFSVCKLYAADKKGFF
-242 GAPVA
+242 VA
-247 FIQHR
+247 H
-252 PQAMLIVCMYGIIY
+252 VGGIMR
-266 YDYRTGRIA
+266 YDYASHRFSRYDFDFSAHQG
-275 DAGYDLGTFKNHVTI
+275 AGYISAVTLDKYGNLWLGTSGDGTFKIPHGSRKAYRVEL
-290 NNATFDHEGNLY
+290 NNQSFIFDNAHISDLLIDRDGNQWY
-302 ISTSEHGALIIK
+302 
-314 KGSNK
+314 
-319 VEQLENSNSNF
+319 
-330 NLSTA
+330 
-335 FVNDIIEDKDNN
+335 
-347 LWIGCYKKGL
+347 GCYMKGLFLSNNDKNVFHPVSLDELGAGMETISSVVGVADGLMLFVVKNHGL
-357 YLLNQRQQA
+357 YLLDEKTGNTKLLQ
-366 FSSWSFS
+366 
-373 AQNYIIG
+373 
-380 SSVSSIAPGENG
+380 
-392 ETWCTVQN
+392 
-400 SGVFC
+400 
-405 FDASGKIIAHPT
+405 
-417 SPAGTC
+417 SPAGP
-423 IIYKDRRGAYWISNG
+423 IKVYSDFRKNVYVYGRDGIYEYDWKHQTYRLLLPANGLSLDYMQVDAAGNIYFTSQGNGLYVWNRKSGKMTQYLMDDKRPHKTICNNWISEIRLD
-438 SALYSYN
+438 S
-445 PHTGA
+445 
-450 YQEKLT
+450 
-456 FTSAGIY
+456 
-463 CMTDDNQG
+463 
-471 NLYISVYS
+471 
-479 KGLYIYNV
+479 
-487 ESGKVTV
+487 
-494 LNMRQRGNKGF
+494 RG
-505 LCNDWVR
+505 W
-512 SMAFDHTGHL
+512 L
-522 WIGTSNGVSCLNT
+522 WCATANGVSCMDT
-535 KTLSFK
+535 KTGYFDIILSRP
-541 DFGWNNILKD
+541 LL
-551 RQANGICEG
+551 EG
-560 KNGNMIIGTEEGLY
+560 KSCYSTLELSDGKIAIATEMGLY
-574 LFDRKNNKTLALPHA
+574 LYDRKKQQTTPWPHS
-589 EVLKGKQVCSII
+589 ESISGLRIYSLK
-601 KDHQGDLWI
+601 KDVKGNLWM
-610 STTMGIWQYDQKN
+610 STAQGIWCYDSKAKS
-623 RQFIGHINGNG
+623 FFSFEKGNG
-634 LTTRE
+634 LLTKE
-639 YVLGSSMHTASDL
+639 YLAGVVGS
-652 IAFGTSDGIT
+652 TSDGVICYGNSEGLT
-662 TFYPERVKA
+662 YFQPSEVKDYNEKTSA
-671 KKMELGDVHL
+671 IYLSGVL
-681 TNFIIDGKPI
+681 LDGKMAPFI
-691 NCLTDEFTIPY
+691 GDNLSVPSDFKSIVL
-702 EENSFTLEF
+702 SFSQLDYQ
-711 SLLNYRNTDNISFQ
+711 SVGNIVFQ
-725 YRINEGK
+725 YRINGGK
-732 WNSTNE
+732 WI
-738 GSNAVSFNKLKP
+738 SNAAGDNSFNFTGL
-750 GSYTLEV
+750 SYGHYRIEV
-757 RAMSNG
+757 RTYCNG
-763 NFSKKS
+763 KYSTYKKV
-769 TIIHIKV
+769 INLDV
-776 CDPWYAS
+776 LAPWFL
-783 TWAFLLYFLTAAG
+783 TVWAKLLYLFLILGLTAAA
-796 IILYIIYRYERHRKE
+796 IIVYLRKKKR
-811 DLEETK
+811 DLEEAK

>member
-1 MFLPLFFVTFAAII
+1 MKRFILFSIFCFVQ
-15 TYLNKKRT
+15 
-23 KNMKHIRHYLTAL
+23 MLTCFSYAN
-36 FAIALSLMV
+36 
-45 WADSGELFT
+45 SGRLYT
-54 SGKLSSSLINCIV
+54 SNDLSSSLIRCII
-67 QDKYGYIWVGT
+67 QDKYGFIWVGT
-78 EYGLSKFDGYRF
+78 NFGLNRFDGYKF
-90 TNYLHNEEDTTSITD
+90 STYLCNPADTTTIQD
-105 NIISDLLVDKKGNL
+105 NDIVKLYPYSKEFLFVATNRGLYKYSYLTNSFQHIVLEKKDEKIRVSSLIEDGKHNLL
-119 WIGCAKGLMRYNY
+119 I
-132 ETNNFSRLQFPDGRK
+132 
-147 PRIYSMV
+147 
-154 ESHRGDILLGTAGY
+154 GTAGY
-168 GLYSVKNNGIEK
+168 GAYRLDMTTGKVTRLSRKSANSV
-180 TANNRFTIKW
+180 
-190 ERAYAKR
+190 
-197 DSDVFFTHIYEDKH
+197 DDFFAMLFFDDEG
-211 HYLWQSSHL
+211 YLWQANHTKVL
-220 STFTRFIEKQ
+220 RKYKYD
-230 GKVQRKDFKSPY
+230 GKSIKLVSVYEPKDLFGISKLY
-242 GAPVA
+242 ATDKKGFFVA
-247 FIQHR
+247 HTGGMMR
-252 PQAMLIVCMYGIIY
+252 
-266 YDYRTGRIA
+266 YDYASHSFSRYDFDFSAHQG
-275 DAGYDLGTFKNHVTI
+275 AGYISAVTLDKYGNLWLGTSGDGTFKIPHGSRKAYRVEL
-290 NNATFDHEGNLY
+290 NNQSFIFDNAHISDLLIDRDGNQWY
-302 ISTSEHGALIIK
+302 
-314 KGSNK
+314 
-319 VEQLENSNSNF
+319 
-330 NLSTA
+330 
-335 FVNDIIEDKDNN
+335 
-347 LWIGCYKKGL
+347 GCYMKGLFLSNNDKNVFHPVSLDELGAGMETISSVVGVADGLMLFVVKNHGL
-357 YLLNQRQQA
+357 YLLDEKTGNTKLLQ
-366 FSSWSFS
+366 
-373 AQNYIIG
+373 
-380 SSVSSIAPGENG
+380 
-392 ETWCTVQN
+392 
-400 SGVFC
+400 
-405 FDASGKIIAHPT
+405 
-417 SPAGTC
+417 SPAGP
-423 IIYKDRRGAYWISNG
+423 IKVYSDFRKNVYVYGRDGIYEYDWKHQTYRLLLPANGLSLDDMRVDAAGNIYFTSQGNGLYVWNRKSGKMTQYLMDDKLPHKTICNNWISEIRLD
-438 SALYSYN
+438 S
-445 PHTGA
+445 
-450 YQEKLT
+450 
-456 FTSAGIY
+456 
-463 CMTDDNQG
+463 
-471 NLYISVYS
+471 
-479 KGLYIYNV
+479 
-487 ESGKVTV
+487 
-494 LNMRQRGNKGF
+494 RG
-505 LCNDWVR
+505 W
-512 SMAFDHTGHL
+512 L
-522 WIGTSNGVSCLNT
+522 WCATANGVSCMDT
-535 KTLSFK
+535 KTGYFDIILSRP
-541 DFGWNNILKD
+541 LL
-551 RQANGICEG
+551 EG
-560 KNGNMIIGTEEGLY
+560 KTCYSTLELSDGKIAIATEMGLY
-574 LFDRKNNKTLALPHA
+574 LYDRKKQQTTPWPHS
-589 EVLKGKQVCSII
+589 ESISGLRIYSLK
-601 KDHQGDLWI
+601 KDVKGNLWM
-610 STTMGIWQYDQKN
+610 SSAQGIWCYDSKAKS
-623 RQFIGHINGNG
+623 FFSFEKGNG
-634 LTTRE
+634 LLTKE
-639 YVLGSSMHTASDL
+639 YLAGVVGT
-652 IAFGTSDGIT
+652 TSDGVICYGNSEGLT
-662 TFYPERVKA
+662 YFRPSQVKDYNEKTSA
-671 KKMELGDVHL
+671 IYLSGVL
-681 TNFIIDGKPI
+681 LDGKMAPFI
-691 NCLTDEFTIPY
+691 GDNLSVPSDFKSIVL
-702 EENSFTLEF
+702 SFSQLDYQ
-711 SLLNYRNTDNISFQ
+711 SVGNIVFQ
-725 YRINEGK
+725 YRINGGK
-732 WNSTNE
+732 WI
-738 GSNAVSFNKLKP
+738 SNAAGDNSFNFTGL
-750 GSYTLEV
+750 SYGHYRIEV
-757 RAMSNG
+757 RTYCNG
-763 NFSKKS
+763 KYSTYKKV
-769 TIIHIKV
+769 INLDV
-776 CDPWYAS
+776 LAPWFL
-783 TWAFLLYFLTAAG
+783 TVWAKLLYLFLILGLTAAA
-796 IILYIIYRYERHRKE
+796 IIVYLRKKKR
-811 DLEETK
+811 DLEEAK

-852 QADIDTIDRNA
+852 SADIDTIDRNT

-1079 IEICRYL
+1079 IEICRYI
-1086 KSELSDWYR
+1086 KTELSDWYR

-1202 QDDKVEKIEVKGY
+1202 QDDKVEKVEVKGY

>member
-1 MFLPLFFVTFAAII
+1 MPLEGLRWSRDSGSALYDTPQNGRSRTGWGGMETISSVVGVADGLMLFVVKNHGLYLLDEKTGNTKLLQSPAGPIKVYSDFRKNVYVYGRDGIYEYDWKHQTYRLLLPANGLSLDGMQVDAAGNIYFTSPGNGLYVWNRKSGKMTQYLMDDKRPHKTICNNWTSEIRLDSRGWLWCATANGVSCMDTKTGYFDII
-15 TYLNKKRT
+15 LSRPLLEGKSCYSTLELPDGR
-23 KNMKHIRHYLTAL
+23 I
-36 FAIALSLMV
+36 AIATEMGLYLYDRKKQQTTPWPHSESISGLRIYSLKKDV
-45 WADSGELFT
+45 
-54 SGKLSSSLINCIV
+54 
-67 QDKYGYIWVGT
+67 
-78 EYGLSKFDGYRF
+78 
-90 TNYLHNEEDTTSITD
+90 
-105 NIISDLLVDKKGNL
+105 KGNL
-119 WIGCAKGLMRYNY
+119 WMSTAQGIWCYDSKAKSFFSFEKGNGLLTKEYLAGVVGTTSDGVICYGNSEGLTYFRPSQVKDYN
-132 ETNNFSRLQFPDGRK
+132 
-147 PRIYSMV
+147 
-154 ESHRGDILLGTAGY
+154 
-168 GLYSVKNNGIEK
+168 EK
-180 TANNRFTIKW
+180 TSA
-190 ERAYAKR
+190 
-197 DSDVFFTHIYEDKH
+197 IY
-211 HYLWQSSHL
+211 L
-220 STFTRFIEKQ
+220 SGVLLDGKMAPFI
-230 GKVQRKDFKSPY
+230 GDNLSVPSDFKS
-242 GAPVA
+242 
-247 FIQHR
+247 
-252 PQAMLIVCMYGIIY
+252 IV
-266 YDYRTGRIA
+266 
-275 DAGYDLGTFKNHVTI
+275 L
-290 NNATFDHEGNLY
+290 
-302 ISTSEHGALIIK
+302 
-314 KGSNK
+314 
-319 VEQLENSNSNF
+319 
-330 NLSTA
+330 
-335 FVNDIIEDKDNN
+335 
-347 LWIGCYKKGL
+347 
-357 YLLNQRQQA
+357 
-366 FSSWSFS
+366 SFS
-373 AQNYIIG
+373 QLDYQ
-380 SSVSSIAPGENG
+380 SV
-392 ETWCTVQN
+392 
-400 SGVFC
+400 
-405 FDASGKIIAHPT
+405 
-417 SPAGTC
+417 
-423 IIYKDRRGAYWISNG
+423 
-438 SALYSYN
+438 
-445 PHTGA
+445 
-450 YQEKLT
+450 
-456 FTSAGIY
+456 
-463 CMTDDNQG
+463 G
-471 NLYISVYS
+471 NIV
-479 KGLYIYNV
+479 
-487 ESGKVTV
+487 
-494 LNMRQRGNKGF
+494 
-505 LCNDWVR
+505 
-512 SMAFDHTGHL
+512 
-522 WIGTSNGVSCLNT
+522 
-535 KTLSFK
+535 
-541 DFGWNNILKD
+541 
-551 RQANGICEG
+551 
-560 KNGNMIIGTEEGLY
+560 
-574 LFDRKNNKTLALPHA
+574 
-589 EVLKGKQVCSII
+589 
-601 KDHQGDLWI
+601 
-610 STTMGIWQYDQKN
+610 
-623 RQFIGHINGNG
+623 
-634 LTTRE
+634 
-639 YVLGSSMHTASDL
+639 
-652 IAFGTSDGIT
+652 
-662 TFYPERVKA
+662 
-671 KKMELGDVHL
+671 
-681 TNFIIDGKPI
+681 
-691 NCLTDEFTIPY
+691 
-702 EENSFTLEF
+702 
-711 SLLNYRNTDNISFQ
+711 FQ
-725 YRINEGK
+725 YRINGGK
-732 WNSTNE
+732 WI
-738 GSNAVSFNKLKP
+738 SNAAGDNSFNFTGL
-750 GSYTLEV
+750 SYGHYRIEV
-757 RAMSNG
+757 RTYCNG
-763 NFSKKS
+763 KYSTYKKV
-769 TIIHIKV
+769 INLDV
-776 CDPWYAS
+776 LAPWFL
-783 TWAFLLYFLTAAG
+783 TVWAKLIYLFLILGLTAAA
-796 IILYIIYRYERHRKE
+796 IIVYLRKKKR
-811 DLEETK
+811 DLEEAK

-837 PLKKLKERLGNAEEY
+837 PLKKLKEKLGNAEEY

-1202 QDDKVEKIEVKGY
+1202 QDDKVEKVEVKGY

>member
-1 MFLPLFFVTFAAII
+1 MVRLLLPQRWGL
-15 TYLNKKRT
+15 YLYDRKKQQTTPWPHSESISGLR
-23 KNMKHIRHYLTAL
+23 IY
-36 FAIALSLMV
+36 SLKKDV
-45 WADSGELFT
+45 
-54 SGKLSSSLINCIV
+54 
-67 QDKYGYIWVGT
+67 
-78 EYGLSKFDGYRF
+78 
-90 TNYLHNEEDTTSITD
+90 
-105 NIISDLLVDKKGNL
+105 KGNL
-119 WIGCAKGLMRYNY
+119 WMSTAQGIWCYDSKAKSFFSFEKGNGLLTKEYLAGVVGSTSDGVICYGNSEGLTYFRPSQVKDYN
-132 ETNNFSRLQFPDGRK
+132 
-147 PRIYSMV
+147 
-154 ESHRGDILLGTAGY
+154 
-168 GLYSVKNNGIEK
+168 EK
-180 TANNRFTIKW
+180 T
-190 ERAYAKR
+190 
-197 DSDVFFTHIYEDKH
+197 SVIY
-211 HYLWQSSHL
+211 L
-220 STFTRFIEKQ
+220 SGVLLDGKMAPFI
-230 GKVQRKDFKSPY
+230 GDNLSVPSDFKS
-242 GAPVA
+242 
-247 FIQHR
+247 
-252 PQAMLIVCMYGIIY
+252 IV
-266 YDYRTGRIA
+266 
-275 DAGYDLGTFKNHVTI
+275 L
-290 NNATFDHEGNLY
+290 
-302 ISTSEHGALIIK
+302 
-314 KGSNK
+314 
-319 VEQLENSNSNF
+319 
-330 NLSTA
+330 
-335 FVNDIIEDKDNN
+335 
-347 LWIGCYKKGL
+347 
-357 YLLNQRQQA
+357 
-366 FSSWSFS
+366 SFS
-373 AQNYIIG
+373 QLDYQ
-380 SSVSSIAPGENG
+380 SV
-392 ETWCTVQN
+392 
-400 SGVFC
+400 
-405 FDASGKIIAHPT
+405 
-417 SPAGTC
+417 
-423 IIYKDRRGAYWISNG
+423 
-438 SALYSYN
+438 
-445 PHTGA
+445 
-450 YQEKLT
+450 
-456 FTSAGIY
+456 
-463 CMTDDNQG
+463 G
-471 NLYISVYS
+471 NIV
-479 KGLYIYNV
+479 
-487 ESGKVTV
+487 
-494 LNMRQRGNKGF
+494 
-505 LCNDWVR
+505 
-512 SMAFDHTGHL
+512 
-522 WIGTSNGVSCLNT
+522 
-535 KTLSFK
+535 
-541 DFGWNNILKD
+541 
-551 RQANGICEG
+551 
-560 KNGNMIIGTEEGLY
+560 
-574 LFDRKNNKTLALPHA
+574 
-589 EVLKGKQVCSII
+589 
-601 KDHQGDLWI
+601 
-610 STTMGIWQYDQKN
+610 
-623 RQFIGHINGNG
+623 
-634 LTTRE
+634 
-639 YVLGSSMHTASDL
+639 
-652 IAFGTSDGIT
+652 
-662 TFYPERVKA
+662 
-671 KKMELGDVHL
+671 
-681 TNFIIDGKPI
+681 
-691 NCLTDEFTIPY
+691 
-702 EENSFTLEF
+702 
-711 SLLNYRNTDNISFQ
+711 FQ
-725 YRINEGK
+725 YRINGGK
-732 WNSTNE
+732 WI
-738 GSNAVSFNKLKP
+738 SNAAGDNSFNFTGL
-750 GSYTLEV
+750 SYGHYRIEV
-757 RAMSNG
+757 RTYCNG
-763 NFSKKS
+763 KYSTYKKV
-769 TIIHIKV
+769 INLDV
-776 CDPWYAS
+776 LAPWFL
-783 TWAFLLYFLTAAG
+783 TVWAKLIYLFLILGLTAAA
-796 IILYIIYRYERHRKE
+796 IIVYLRKKKR
-811 DLEETK
+811 DLEEAK

-1059 KKQQRGA
+1059 KKQQRSG
-1066 ASRNSKILLVDDD
+1066 ASRNCKILLVDDD
-1079 IEICRYL
+1079 IEICRYI
-1086 KSELSDWYR
+1086 KTELSDWYR
-1095 FVICNNGKEALKQLL
+1095 FVICNNGKDALKQLL

-1189 VRRLKGKFSGALK
+1189 VRRLKGKFTGALK
-1202 QDDKVEKIEVKGY
+1202 QDDKVEKVEVKGY

>member
-1 MFLPLFFVTFAAII
+1 MLFSIFCFVQ
-15 TYLNKKRT
+15 
-23 KNMKHIRHYLTAL
+23 MLTCFSYAN
-36 FAIALSLMV
+36 
-45 WADSGELFT
+45 SGRLYT
-54 SGKLSSSLINCIV
+54 SNDMSSSLIRCII
-67 QDKYGYIWVGT
+67 QDKYGFIWVGT
-78 EYGLSKFDGYRF
+78 NFGLNRFDGYKF
-90 TNYLHNEEDTTSITD
+90 CTYLCNPADTTTIQD
-105 NIISDLLVDKKGNL
+105 NDIVKLYPYSKEFLFVATNRGLYKYSYLTNSFQHIVLEKKDEKIRISSLIEDGKHNLL
-119 WIGCAKGLMRYNY
+119 I
-132 ETNNFSRLQFPDGRK
+132 
-147 PRIYSMV
+147 
-154 ESHRGDILLGTAGY
+154 GTAGY
-168 GLYSVKNNGIEK
+168 GAYRLDMTTGKVTRLSRKSANSV
-180 TANNRFTIKW
+180 
-190 ERAYAKR
+190 
-197 DSDVFFTHIYEDKH
+197 DDFFAMLFFDDEG
-211 HYLWQSSHL
+211 YLWQANHTKVL
-220 STFTRFIEKQ
+220 RKYKYN
-230 GKVQRKDFKSPY
+230 GKSIKLVSVYEPKGLFSVCKLYAADKKGFF
-242 GAPVA
+242 VA
-247 FIQHR
+247 H
-252 PQAMLIVCMYGIIY
+252 VGGIMR
-266 YDYRTGRIA
+266 YDYASHRFSRYDFDFSAHQG
-275 DAGYDLGTFKNHVTI
+275 AGYISAVTLDKYGNLWLGTSGDGTFKIPHGSRKAYRVEL
-290 NNATFDHEGNLY
+290 NNQSFIFDNAHISDLLIDRDGNQWY
-302 ISTSEHGALIIK
+302 
-314 KGSNK
+314 
-319 VEQLENSNSNF
+319 
-330 NLSTA
+330 
-335 FVNDIIEDKDNN
+335 
-347 LWIGCYKKGL
+347 GCYMKGLFLSNNDKNVFHPVSLDELGAGMETISSVVGVADGLMLFVVKNHGL
-357 YLLNQRQQA
+357 YLLDEKMGNTKLLQ
-366 FSSWSFS
+366 
-373 AQNYIIG
+373 
-380 SSVSSIAPGENG
+380 
-392 ETWCTVQN
+392 
-400 SGVFC
+400 
-405 FDASGKIIAHPT
+405 
-417 SPAGTC
+417 SPAGP
-423 IIYKDRRGAYWISNG
+423 IKVYSDFRKNVYVYGRDGIYEYDWKHQTYRLLLPANGLSLDYMQVDAAGNIYFTSQGNGLYVWNRKSGKMTQYLMDDKRPHKTICNNWISEIRLD
-438 SALYSYN
+438 S
-445 PHTGA
+445 
-450 YQEKLT
+450 
-456 FTSAGIY
+456 
-463 CMTDDNQG
+463 
-471 NLYISVYS
+471 
-479 KGLYIYNV
+479 
-487 ESGKVTV
+487 
-494 LNMRQRGNKGF
+494 RG
-505 LCNDWVR
+505 W
-512 SMAFDHTGHL
+512 L
-522 WIGTSNGVSCLNT
+522 WCATANGVSCMDT
-535 KTLSFK
+535 KTGYFDIILSRP
-541 DFGWNNILKD
+541 LL
-551 RQANGICEG
+551 EG
-560 KNGNMIIGTEEGLY
+560 KSCYSTLELSDSRIAIATEMGLY
-574 LFDRKNNKTLALPHA
+574 LYDRKKQQTTPWPHS
-589 EVLKGKQVCSII
+589 ESISGLRIYSLK
-601 KDHQGDLWI
+601 KDVKGNLWM
-610 STTMGIWQYDQKN
+610 STAQGIWCYDSKAKS
-623 RQFIGHINGNG
+623 FFSFEKGNG
-634 LTTRE
+634 LLTKE
-639 YVLGSSMHTASDL
+639 YLAGVVGS
-652 IAFGTSDGIT
+652 TSDGVICYGNSEGLT
-662 TFYPERVKA
+662 YFRPSQVKDYNEKTSA
-671 KKMELGDVHL
+671 IYLSGVL
-681 TNFIIDGKPI
+681 LDGKMAPFI
-691 NCLTDEFTIPY
+691 GDNLSVPSDFKSIVL
-702 EENSFTLEF
+702 SFSQLDYQ
-711 SLLNYRNTDNISFQ
+711 SVGNIVFQ
-725 YRINEGK
+725 YRINGGK
-732 WNSTNE
+732 WI
-738 GSNAVSFNKLKP
+738 SNAAGDNSFNFTGL
-750 GSYTLEV
+750 SYGHYRIEV
-757 RAMSNG
+757 RTYCNG
-763 NFSKKS
+763 KYSTYKKV
-769 TIIHIKV
+769 INLDV
-776 CDPWYAS
+776 LAPWFL
-783 TWAFLLYFLTAAG
+783 TVWTKLLYLFLILGLTAAA
-796 IILYIIYRYERHRKE
+796 IIVYLRKKKR
-811 DLEETK
+811 DLEEAK

>member
-1 MFLPLFFVTFAAII
+1 MKRFILFSIFCFVQ
-15 TYLNKKRT
+15 
-23 KNMKHIRHYLTAL
+23 MLTCFSYAN
-36 FAIALSLMV
+36 
-45 WADSGELFT
+45 SGRLYT
-54 SGKLSSSLINCIV
+54 SNDMSSSLIRCII
-67 QDKYGYIWVGT
+67 QDKYGFIWVGT
-78 EYGLSKFDGYRF
+78 NYGLNRFDGYKF
-90 TNYLHNEEDTTSITD
+90 SSYLCNPADTTTIQD
-105 NIISDLLVDKKGNL
+105 NDIVKLYPYSKEFLFVATNRGLYKYSYLTNCFQHIVLEKKDEKIRVSSLIEDGKHNLL
-119 WIGCAKGLMRYNY
+119 I
-132 ETNNFSRLQFPDGRK
+132 
-147 PRIYSMV
+147 
-154 ESHRGDILLGTAGY
+154 GTAGY
-168 GLYSVKNNGIEK
+168 GAYRLDMTTGKVTRLSRKSANSV
-180 TANNRFTIKW
+180 
-190 ERAYAKR
+190 
-197 DSDVFFTHIYEDKH
+197 DDFFAMLFFDDEG
-211 HYLWQSSHL
+211 YLWQANHTKVL
-220 STFTRFIEKQ
+220 RKYKYN
-230 GKVQRKDFKSPY
+230 GKSIKLVSVYEPKDLFGISKLY
-242 GAPVA
+242 ATDKKGFFVA
-247 FIQHR
+247 HTG
-252 PQAMLIVCMYGIIY
+252 GIMR
-266 YDYRTGRIA
+266 YDYASHSFSRYDFDFSAHQG
-275 DAGYDLGTFKNHVTI
+275 AGYISAVTLDKYGNLWLGTSGDGTFKIPHGSRKAYRVEL
-290 NNATFDHEGNLY
+290 NNQSFIFDNAHISDLLIDRDGNQWY
-302 ISTSEHGALIIK
+302 GCYM
-314 KGSNK
+314 KGLFLSN
-319 VEQLENSNSNF
+319 
-330 NLSTA
+330 
-335 FVNDIIEDKDNN
+335 KDNN
-347 LWIGCYKKGL
+347 VFHPVSLDELGAGMETISSVVGVADGLMLFVVKNHGL
-357 YLLNQRQQA
+357 YLLDEKTGNTKLLQ
-366 FSSWSFS
+366 
-373 AQNYIIG
+373 
-380 SSVSSIAPGENG
+380 
-392 ETWCTVQN
+392 
-400 SGVFC
+400 
-405 FDASGKIIAHPT
+405 
-417 SPAGTC
+417 SPAGP
-423 IIYKDRRGAYWISNG
+423 IKVYSDFRKNVYVYGRDGIYEYGWKHQTYRLLLPANGLSLDGMQVDAAGNIYFTSPGNGLYVWNRKSGKMTQYLMDDKRPHKTICNNWISEIRLD
-438 SALYSYN
+438 S
-445 PHTGA
+445 
-450 YQEKLT
+450 
-456 FTSAGIY
+456 
-463 CMTDDNQG
+463 
-471 NLYISVYS
+471 
-479 KGLYIYNV
+479 
-487 ESGKVTV
+487 
-494 LNMRQRGNKGF
+494 RG
-505 LCNDWVR
+505 W
-512 SMAFDHTGHL
+512 L
-522 WIGTSNGVSCLNT
+522 WCATANGVSCMDT
-535 KTLSFK
+535 KTGYFDIILSRS
-541 DFGWNNILKD
+541 LL
-551 RQANGICEG
+551 EG
-560 KNGNMIIGTEEGLY
+560 KTCYSTLELSDGKIAIATEMGLY
-574 LFDRKNNKTLALPHA
+574 LYDRKKQQTTPWPHS
-589 EVLKGKQVCSII
+589 ESISGLRIYSLK
-601 KDHQGDLWI
+601 KDAKGNLWM
-610 STTMGIWQYDQKN
+610 STAQGIWCYDSKAKS
-623 RQFIGHINGNG
+623 FFSFEKGNG
-634 LTTRE
+634 LLTKE
-639 YVLGSSMHTASDL
+639 YLAGVVGS
-652 IAFGTSDGIT
+652 TSDGVICYGNSVGLT
-662 TFYPERVKA
+662 YFRPSQVKNYDEKTSA
-671 KKMELGDVHL
+671 IYLSGVL
-681 TNFIIDGKPI
+681 LDGKMAPFI
-691 NCLTDEFTIPY
+691 GDNLSVPSDFKSIVL
-702 EENSFTLEF
+702 SFSQLDYQ
-711 SLLNYRNTDNISFQ
+711 SVGNIVFQ
-725 YRINEGK
+725 YRINGGK
-732 WNSTNE
+732 WI
-738 GSNAVSFNKLKP
+738 SNAAGDNSFNFTGL
-750 GSYTLEV
+750 SYGHYRIEV
-757 RAMSNG
+757 RIYCNG
-763 NFSKKS
+763 KYSTYKKV
-769 TIIHIKV
+769 INLDV
-776 CDPWYAS
+776 LAPWFL
-783 TWAFLLYFLTAAG
+783 TVWAKLIYLFLILGLTAAA
-796 IILYIIYRYERHRKE
+796 IIVYLRKKKR
-811 DLEETK
+811 DLEEAK

-877 RLDKHQMNLSCR
+877 RLDKHQTNLSCR

-1059 KKQQRGA
+1059 KKPQRGA

-1202 QDDKVEKIEVKGY
+1202 QDDKVEKIEVKGN

-1280 REHKINI
+1280 RERKINI

-1299 SHFSTAFKKYFGMS
+1299 SHFSTAFKKYFGIS
-1313 PTEYAAKYTE
+1313 PSEYAAKYTE

>member
-1 MFLPLFFVTFAAII
+1 MLFSIFCFVQ
-15 TYLNKKRT
+15 
-23 KNMKHIRHYLTAL
+23 MLTCFSYAN
-36 FAIALSLMV
+36 
-45 WADSGELFT
+45 SGRLYT
-54 SGKLSSSLINCIV
+54 SNDMSSSLIRCII
-67 QDKYGYIWVGT
+67 QDKYGFIWVGT
-78 EYGLSKFDGYRF
+78 NYGLNRFDGYKF
-90 TNYLHNEEDTTSITD
+90 CTYLCNPADTTTIQD
-105 NIISDLLVDKKGNL
+105 NDIVKLYPYSKEFLFVATNRGLYKYSYLTNSFQHIVLEKKDEKIRISSLIEDGKHNLL
-119 WIGCAKGLMRYNY
+119 I
-132 ETNNFSRLQFPDGRK
+132 
-147 PRIYSMV
+147 
-154 ESHRGDILLGTAGY
+154 GTAGY
-168 GLYSVKNNGIEK
+168 GAYRLDMTTGKVTRLSRKSANSV
-180 TANNRFTIKW
+180 
-190 ERAYAKR
+190 
-197 DSDVFFTHIYEDKH
+197 DDFFAMLFFDDEG
-211 HYLWQSSHL
+211 YLWQANHTKVL
-220 STFTRFIEKQ
+220 RKYKYN
-230 GKVQRKDFKSPY
+230 GKSIKLVSVYEPKGLFSVCKLYAADKKGFF
-242 GAPVA
+242 VA
-247 FIQHR
+247 H
-252 PQAMLIVCMYGIIY
+252 VGGIMR
-266 YDYRTGRIA
+266 YDYASHRFSRYDFDFSAHQG
-275 DAGYDLGTFKNHVTI
+275 AGYISAVTLDKYGNLWLGTSGDGTFKIPHGSRKAYRVEL
-290 NNATFDHEGNLY
+290 NNQSFIFDNAHISDLLIDRDGNLWY
-302 ISTSEHGALIIK
+302 
-314 KGSNK
+314 
-319 VEQLENSNSNF
+319 
-330 NLSTA
+330 
-335 FVNDIIEDKDNN
+335 
-347 LWIGCYKKGL
+347 GCYMKGLFLSNNDKNVFHPVSLDELGAGMETISSVVGVADGLMLFVVKNHGL
-357 YLLNQRQQA
+357 YLLDEKTGNTKLLQ
-366 FSSWSFS
+366 
-373 AQNYIIG
+373 
-380 SSVSSIAPGENG
+380 
-392 ETWCTVQN
+392 
-400 SGVFC
+400 
-405 FDASGKIIAHPT
+405 
-417 SPAGTC
+417 SPAGP
-423 IIYKDRRGAYWISNG
+423 IKVYSDFRKNVYVYGRDGIYEYDWKHQTYRLLLPANGLSLDYMQVDAAGNIYFTSQGNGLYVWNRKSGKMTQYLMDDKRPHKTICNNWISEIRLD
-438 SALYSYN
+438 S
-445 PHTGA
+445 
-450 YQEKLT
+450 
-456 FTSAGIY
+456 
-463 CMTDDNQG
+463 
-471 NLYISVYS
+471 
-479 KGLYIYNV
+479 
-487 ESGKVTV
+487 
-494 LNMRQRGNKGF
+494 RG
-505 LCNDWVR
+505 W
-512 SMAFDHTGHL
+512 L
-522 WIGTSNGVSCLNT
+522 WCATANGVSCMDT
-535 KTLSFK
+535 KTGYFDIILSRP
-541 DFGWNNILKD
+541 LL
-551 RQANGICEG
+551 EG
-560 KNGNMIIGTEEGLY
+560 KSCYSTLELSDGKIAIATEMGLY
-574 LFDRKNNKTLALPHA
+574 LYDRKKQQTTPWPHS
-589 EVLKGKQVCSII
+589 ESISGLRIYSLK
-601 KDHQGDLWI
+601 KDVKGNLWM
-610 STTMGIWQYDQKN
+610 STAQGIWCYDSKAKS
-623 RQFIGHINGNG
+623 FFSFEKGNG
-634 LTTRE
+634 LLTKE
-639 YVLGSSMHTASDL
+639 YLAGVVGS
-652 IAFGTSDGIT
+652 TSDGVICYGNSEGLT
-662 TFYPERVKA
+662 YFQPSEVKDYNEKTSA
-671 KKMELGDVHL
+671 IYLSGVL
-681 TNFIIDGKPI
+681 LDGKMAPFI
-691 NCLTDEFTIPY
+691 GDNLSVPSDFKSIVL
-702 EENSFTLEF
+702 SFSQLDYQ
-711 SLLNYRNTDNISFQ
+711 SVGNIVFQ
-725 YRINEGK
+725 YRINGGK
-732 WNSTNE
+732 WI
-738 GSNAVSFNKLKP
+738 SNAAGDNSFNFTGL
-750 GSYTLEV
+750 SYGHYRIEV
-757 RAMSNG
+757 RTYCNG
-763 NFSKKS
+763 KYSTYKKV
-769 TIIHIKV
+769 INLDV
-776 CDPWYAS
+776 LAPWFL
-783 TWAFLLYFLTAAG
+783 TVWAKLLYLFLILGLTAAA
-796 IILYIIYRYERHRKE
+796 IIVYLRKKKR
-811 DLEETK
+811 DLEEAK

-1059 KKQQRGA
+1059 KKQQRSG
-1066 ASRNSKILLVDDD
+1066 ASRNCKILLVDDD
-1079 IEICRYL
+1079 IEICRYI
-1086 KSELSDWYR
+1086 KTELSDWYR
-1095 FVICNNGKEALKQLL
+1095 FVICNNGKDALKQLL

>member
-1 MFLPLFFVTFAAII
+1 MLFSIFCFVQ
-15 TYLNKKRT
+15 
-23 KNMKHIRHYLTAL
+23 MLTCFSYAN
-36 FAIALSLMV
+36 
-45 WADSGELFT
+45 SGRLYT
-54 SGKLSSSLINCIV
+54 SNDMSSSLIQCII
-67 QDKYGYIWVGT
+67 QDKYGFIWVGT
-78 EYGLSKFDGYRF
+78 NFGLNRFDGYKF
-90 TNYLHNEEDTTSITD
+90 CTYLCNPADTTTIQD
-105 NIISDLLVDKKGNL
+105 NDIVKLYPYSKEFLFVATNRGLYKYSYLTNSFQHIVLEKKDEKIRISSLIEDGKHNLL
-119 WIGCAKGLMRYNY
+119 I
-132 ETNNFSRLQFPDGRK
+132 
-147 PRIYSMV
+147 
-154 ESHRGDILLGTAGY
+154 GTAGY
-168 GLYSVKNNGIEK
+168 GAYRLDMTTGKVTRLSRKSANSV
-180 TANNRFTIKW
+180 
-190 ERAYAKR
+190 
-197 DSDVFFTHIYEDKH
+197 DDFFAMLFFDDEG
-211 HYLWQSSHL
+211 YLWQANHTKVL
-220 STFTRFIEKQ
+220 RKYKYN
-230 GKVQRKDFKSPY
+230 GKSIKLVSVYEPKGLFSVCKLYAADKKGFF
-242 GAPVA
+242 VA
-247 FIQHR
+247 H
-252 PQAMLIVCMYGIIY
+252 VGGIMR
-266 YDYRTGRIA
+266 YDYASHRFSRYDFDFSAHQG
-275 DAGYDLGTFKNHVTI
+275 AGYISAVTLDKYGNLWLGTSGDGTFKIPHGSRKAYRVEL
-290 NNATFDHEGNLY
+290 NNQSFIFDNAHISDLLIDRDGNQWY
-302 ISTSEHGALIIK
+302 
-314 KGSNK
+314 
-319 VEQLENSNSNF
+319 
-330 NLSTA
+330 
-335 FVNDIIEDKDNN
+335 
-347 LWIGCYKKGL
+347 GCYMKGLFLSNNDKNVFHPVSLDELGAGMETISSVVGVADGLMLFVVKNHGL
-357 YLLNQRQQA
+357 YLLDEKTGNTKLLQ
-366 FSSWSFS
+366 
-373 AQNYIIG
+373 
-380 SSVSSIAPGENG
+380 
-392 ETWCTVQN
+392 
-400 SGVFC
+400 
-405 FDASGKIIAHPT
+405 
-417 SPAGTC
+417 SPAGP
-423 IIYKDRRGAYWISNG
+423 IKVYSDFRKNVYVYGRDGIYEYDWKHQTYRLLLPANGLSLDYMRVDAAGNIYFTSQGNGLYVWNRKSGKMTQYLMDDKRPHKTICNNWISEIRLD
-438 SALYSYN
+438 S
-445 PHTGA
+445 
-450 YQEKLT
+450 
-456 FTSAGIY
+456 
-463 CMTDDNQG
+463 
-471 NLYISVYS
+471 
-479 KGLYIYNV
+479 
-487 ESGKVTV
+487 
-494 LNMRQRGNKGF
+494 RG
-505 LCNDWVR
+505 W
-512 SMAFDHTGHL
+512 L
-522 WIGTSNGVSCLNT
+522 WCATANGVSCMDT
-535 KTLSFK
+535 KTGYFDIILSRP
-541 DFGWNNILKD
+541 LL
-551 RQANGICEG
+551 EG
-560 KNGNMIIGTEEGLY
+560 KSCYSTLELSDGKIAIATEMGLY
-574 LFDRKNNKTLALPHA
+574 LYDRKKQQTTPWPHS
-589 EVLKGKQVCSII
+589 ESISGLRIYSLK
-601 KDHQGDLWI
+601 KDVKGNLWM
-610 STTMGIWQYDQKN
+610 STAQGIWCYDSKAKS
-623 RQFIGHINGNG
+623 FFSFEKGNG
-634 LTTRE
+634 LLTKE
-639 YVLGSSMHTASDL
+639 YLAGVVGS
-652 IAFGTSDGIT
+652 TSDGVICYGNSEGLT
-662 TFYPERVKA
+662 YFQPSEVKDYNEKTSA
-671 KKMELGDVHL
+671 IYLSGVL
-681 TNFIIDGKPI
+681 LDGKMAPFI
-691 NCLTDEFTIPY
+691 GDNLSVPSDFKSIVL
-702 EENSFTLEF
+702 SFSQLDYQ
-711 SLLNYRNTDNISFQ
+711 SVGNIVFQ
-725 YRINEGK
+725 YRINGGK
-732 WNSTNE
+732 WI
-738 GSNAVSFNKLKP
+738 SNAAGDNSFNFTGL
-750 GSYTLEV
+750 SYGHYRIEV
-757 RAMSNG
+757 RTYCNG
-763 NFSKKS
+763 KYSTYKKV
-769 TIIHIKV
+769 INLDV
-776 CDPWYAS
+776 LAPWFL
-783 TWAFLLYFLTAAG
+783 TVWAKLLYLFLILGLTAAA
-796 IILYIIYRYERHRKE
+796 IIVYLRKKKR
-811 DLEETK
+811 DLEEAK

>member
-1 MFLPLFFVTFAAII
+1 MKRFILFSIFCFVQ
-15 TYLNKKRT
+15 
-23 KNMKHIRHYLTAL
+23 MLTCFSYAN
-36 FAIALSLMV
+36 
-45 WADSGELFT
+45 SGRLYT
-54 SGKLSSSLINCIV
+54 SNDMSSSLIRCII
-67 QDKYGYIWVGT
+67 QDKYGFIWVGT
-78 EYGLSKFDGYRF
+78 NYGLNRFDGYKF
-90 TNYLHNEEDTTSITD
+90 STYLCNPADTTTIQD
-105 NIISDLLVDKKGNL
+105 NDIVKLYPYSKEFLFVATNRGLYKYSYLTNSFQHIVLEKKDEKIRISSLIEDGKHNLL
-119 WIGCAKGLMRYNY
+119 I
-132 ETNNFSRLQFPDGRK
+132 
-147 PRIYSMV
+147 
-154 ESHRGDILLGTAGY
+154 GTAGY
-168 GLYSVKNNGIEK
+168 GAYRLDMTTGKVTRLSRKSANSV
-180 TANNRFTIKW
+180 
-190 ERAYAKR
+190 
-197 DSDVFFTHIYEDKH
+197 DDFFAMLFFDDEG
-211 HYLWQSSHL
+211 YLWQANHTKVL
-220 STFTRFIEKQ
+220 RKYKYN
-230 GKVQRKDFKSPY
+230 GKSIKLVSVYEPKGLFSVCKLYAADKKGFF
-242 GAPVA
+242 VA
-247 FIQHR
+247 H
-252 PQAMLIVCMYGIIY
+252 VGGIMR
-266 YDYRTGRIA
+266 YDYASHRFSRYDFDFSAHQG
-275 DAGYDLGTFKNHVTI
+275 AGYISAVTLDKYGNLWLGTSGDGTFKIPHGSRKAYRVEL
-290 NNATFDHEGNLY
+290 NNQSFIFDNAHISDLLIDRDGNQWY
-302 ISTSEHGALIIK
+302 
-314 KGSNK
+314 
-319 VEQLENSNSNF
+319 
-330 NLSTA
+330 
-335 FVNDIIEDKDNN
+335 
-347 LWIGCYKKGL
+347 GCYMKGLFLSNNDKNVFHPVSLDELGAGMETISSVVGVADGLMLFVVKNHGL
-357 YLLNQRQQA
+357 YLLDEKTGNTKLLQ
-366 FSSWSFS
+366 
-373 AQNYIIG
+373 
-380 SSVSSIAPGENG
+380 
-392 ETWCTVQN
+392 
-400 SGVFC
+400 
-405 FDASGKIIAHPT
+405 
-417 SPAGTC
+417 SPAGP
-423 IIYKDRRGAYWISNG
+423 IKVYSDFRKNVYVYGRDGIYEYDWKHQTYRLLLPANGFSLDYMQVDAAGNIYFTSQGNGLYVWNRKSGKMTQYLMDDKRPHKTICNNWISEIRLD
-438 SALYSYN
+438 S
-445 PHTGA
+445 
-450 YQEKLT
+450 
-456 FTSAGIY
+456 
-463 CMTDDNQG
+463 
-471 NLYISVYS
+471 
-479 KGLYIYNV
+479 
-487 ESGKVTV
+487 
-494 LNMRQRGNKGF
+494 RG
-505 LCNDWVR
+505 W
-512 SMAFDHTGHL
+512 L
-522 WIGTSNGVSCLNT
+522 WCATANGVSCMDT
-535 KTLSFK
+535 KTGYFDIILSRP
-541 DFGWNNILKD
+541 LL
-551 RQANGICEG
+551 EG
-560 KNGNMIIGTEEGLY
+560 KSCYSTLELSDGKIAIATEMGLY
-574 LFDRKNNKTLALPHA
+574 LYDRKKQQTTPWPHS
-589 EVLKGKQVCSII
+589 ESISGLRIYSLK
-601 KDHQGDLWI
+601 KDVKGNLWM
-610 STTMGIWQYDQKN
+610 STAQGIWCYDSKAKS
-623 RQFIGHINGNG
+623 FFSFEKGNG
-634 LTTRE
+634 LLTKE
-639 YVLGSSMHTASDL
+639 YLAGVVGS
-652 IAFGTSDGIT
+652 TSDGVICYGNSEGLT
-662 TFYPERVKA
+662 YFQPSEVKDYNEKTSA
-671 KKMELGDVHL
+671 IYLSGVL
-681 TNFIIDGKPI
+681 LDGKMAPFI
-691 NCLTDEFTIPY
+691 GDNLSVPSDFKSIVL
-702 EENSFTLEF
+702 SFSQLDYQ
-711 SLLNYRNTDNISFQ
+711 SVGNIVFQ
-725 YRINEGK
+725 YRINGGK
-732 WNSTNE
+732 WI
-738 GSNAVSFNKLKP
+738 SNAAGDNSFNFTGL
-750 GSYTLEV
+750 SYGHYRIEV
-757 RAMSNG
+757 RTYCNG
-763 NFSKKS
+763 KYSTYKKV
-769 TIIHIKV
+769 INLDV
-776 CDPWYAS
+776 LAPWFL
-783 TWAFLLYFLTAAG
+783 TVWAKLLYLFLILGLTAAA
-796 IILYIIYRYERHRKE
+796 IIVYLRKKKR
-811 DLEETK
+811 DLEEAK

>member
-1 MFLPLFFVTFAAII
+1 MKRFILFSIFCFVQ
-15 TYLNKKRT
+15 
-23 KNMKHIRHYLTAL
+23 MLTCFSYAN
-36 FAIALSLMV
+36 
-45 WADSGELFT
+45 SGRLYT
-54 SGKLSSSLINCIV
+54 SNDLSSSLIRCII
-67 QDKYGYIWVGT
+67 QDKYGFIWVGT
-78 EYGLSKFDGYRF
+78 NYGLNRFDGYKF
-90 TNYLHNEEDTTSITD
+90 STYLCNPADTTTIQDNDIVKLYPYSKEFLFVATNRGLYKYSYLTNSFQHIVLEKHGEKIRISSLIEDRKHNLLIGTSGYGAYRLDMTTGKVTRLSRKSANSVDDFFAILFFDDEGYLWQANHTKVLRKYKYDGKSIRLVSVYEPKDLFGIRKLYATD
-105 NIISDLLVDKKGNL
+105 KKGFFVAHTGGIMRYDYASHSFSRYDFDFSAHQGAGYISAVTLDKYGNLWLGTSGDGTFKIPHGSGKAYRVELNNQSFIFDNAHISDLLIDRDGNQWYGCYMKGLFLSNNDKNVFHPVSLDELGAGMETISSVVGVADGLMLFVVKNHGLYLLDEKTGNTKLLQSPAGPIKVYSDFRKNVYVYGRDGIFEYDWKHQTYRLLLPANGLFLDDMRVDAAGNIYFTSQGNGLYVWNRKSGKMTQYLMDDKRPHKTICNNWISEIRLDSRGWLWCATANGVSCMDTKTGYFDIILSRPLLEGKTCYSTLELSDGKIAIATEMGLYLYDRKKQQTTPWPHSESISGLRIYSLKKDVKGNL
-119 WIGCAKGLMRYNY
+119 WMSTAQGIWCYDSKAKSFFSFEKGNGLLTKEYLAGVVGSTSDGVICYGNSEGLTYFRPSQVKDYN
-132 ETNNFSRLQFPDGRK
+132 
-147 PRIYSMV
+147 
-154 ESHRGDILLGTAGY
+154 
-168 GLYSVKNNGIEK
+168 EK
-180 TANNRFTIKW
+180 T
-190 ERAYAKR
+190 
-197 DSDVFFTHIYEDKH
+197 SVIY
-211 HYLWQSSHL
+211 L
-220 STFTRFIEKQ
+220 SGVLLDGKMAPFI
-230 GKVQRKDFKSPY
+230 GDNLSVPSDFKS
-242 GAPVA
+242 
-247 FIQHR
+247 
-252 PQAMLIVCMYGIIY
+252 IV
-266 YDYRTGRIA
+266 
-275 DAGYDLGTFKNHVTI
+275 L
-290 NNATFDHEGNLY
+290 
-302 ISTSEHGALIIK
+302 
-314 KGSNK
+314 
-319 VEQLENSNSNF
+319 
-330 NLSTA
+330 
-335 FVNDIIEDKDNN
+335 
-347 LWIGCYKKGL
+347 
-357 YLLNQRQQA
+357 
-366 FSSWSFS
+366 SFS
-373 AQNYIIG
+373 QLDYQ
-380 SSVSSIAPGENG
+380 SV
-392 ETWCTVQN
+392 
-400 SGVFC
+400 
-405 FDASGKIIAHPT
+405 
-417 SPAGTC
+417 
-423 IIYKDRRGAYWISNG
+423 
-438 SALYSYN
+438 
-445 PHTGA
+445 
-450 YQEKLT
+450 
-456 FTSAGIY
+456 
-463 CMTDDNQG
+463 G
-471 NLYISVYS
+471 NIV
-479 KGLYIYNV
+479 
-487 ESGKVTV
+487 
-494 LNMRQRGNKGF
+494 
-505 LCNDWVR
+505 
-512 SMAFDHTGHL
+512 
-522 WIGTSNGVSCLNT
+522 
-535 KTLSFK
+535 
-541 DFGWNNILKD
+541 
-551 RQANGICEG
+551 
-560 KNGNMIIGTEEGLY
+560 
-574 LFDRKNNKTLALPHA
+574 
-589 EVLKGKQVCSII
+589 
-601 KDHQGDLWI
+601 
-610 STTMGIWQYDQKN
+610 
-623 RQFIGHINGNG
+623 
-634 LTTRE
+634 
-639 YVLGSSMHTASDL
+639 
-652 IAFGTSDGIT
+652 
-662 TFYPERVKA
+662 
-671 KKMELGDVHL
+671 
-681 TNFIIDGKPI
+681 
-691 NCLTDEFTIPY
+691 
-702 EENSFTLEF
+702 
-711 SLLNYRNTDNISFQ
+711 FQ
-725 YRINEGK
+725 YRINGGK
-732 WNSTNE
+732 WI
-738 GSNAVSFNKLKP
+738 SNAAGDNSFNFTGL
-750 GSYTLEV
+750 SYGHYRIEV
-757 RAMSNG
+757 RTYCNG
-763 NFSKKS
+763 KYSTYKKVINLDVL
-769 TIIHIKV
+769 T
-776 CDPWYAS
+776 PWFL
-783 TWAFLLYFLTAAG
+783 TVWAKLIYLFLILGLTAAA
-796 IILYIIYRYERHRKE
+796 IIVYLRKKKR
-811 DLEETK
+811 DLEEAK

-852 QADIDTIDRNA
+852 QADIDTIDRNT

-1023 RNREDGTSGACFIIE
+1023 RNREDGKSGACFIIE

-1079 IEICRYL
+1079 IEICRYI
-1086 KSELSDWYR
+1086 KTELSDWYR

-1202 QDDKVEKIEVKGY
+1202 QDDKVEKVEVKGY

-1280 REHKINI
+1280 RERKINI